1 MRLKK
6 SIKRGIAAVTITG
19 IMASSAMPAFA
30 KDYHIDYGDIK
41 VDRDQVSYTDEDGKK
56 YDNEKN
62 EDGDITITGKSDK
75 NTVSIKDADVTFKDL
90 EIDKSTSSSVE
101 GDAAVSVSGD
111 SSIELDGK
119 NTITSGTKHAG
130 IEKADDNGTLTIKDD
145 NGVSGSLDANGGFGG
160 AGIGGGSNEDG
171 SNITI
176 KGGTMTANGGFG
188 GAGIGG
194 GNGADGSD
202 ITITGGT
209 IIANGGFGGAG
220 IGGGSSS
227 SSGGGNGSD
236 ITISGG
242 NVTAN
247 GGTAGAGIGGGDGD
261 EANGLNKESDSTG
274 GGKGSN
280 ISISGK
286 DTIVNA
292 EGGAEAAG
300 IGGGRSGDADTIEI
314 TDSTVISNGHDSNNG
329 NSGAGIGGGGFGAGG
344 GAGGGISNITIKDA
358 DVTAGADAGGAGIG
372 SGNASGWIS
381 YPSSFP
387 NWKAEHPNEGVAS
400 DITISGGR
408 VKASGGDDS
417 AGIGGGYLGSGSDI
431 TIKDNADVTA
441 NGGKWG
447 AGIGGGRDGDGS
459 DISISDSN
467 VSASG
472 GAAGAGIGGGRGGKG
487 ENVTI
492 SGSSTVSVKHG
503 PGATLTSGTRY
514 GAGAGIGNG
523 GAKDSVNGE
532 ELTPDTSAIDHT
544 AEHGYIDYF
553 DADGSLLKRIPHH
566 IVEDPA
572 VEPTCT
578 SVGYTAGSHCD
589 LCGEVFVA
597 QTELPLKDHTP
608 AEGRVNVRE
617 ATTQEEGYTGDI
629 VCAVCGTVLE
639 YGQPIPKLPAPDE
652 NSPID
657 PVVPAESSGTVQ
669 APPQLEVQNLLRQ
682 DLIHDETV
690 VQQSYDESSQTLT
703 IRAELSIA
711 TLTGTL
717 GSLKAL
723 QAQGVTTIALVTRHR
738 TSTLDLA
745 ALIALGGE
753 DVTFSLVHTVGI
765 PALFVGGFLHN
776 DLLR

>member
-41 VDRDQVSYTDEDGKK
+41 VDQDKVSYTDKDGTK

-62 EDGDITITGKSDK
+62 EDGDITITGKSDE
-75 NTVSIKDADVTFKDL
+75 NTVSVKDADVTFKDL
-90 EIDKSTSSSVE
+90 EIDRSASSTAAD
-101 GDAAVSVSGD
+101 GAAVSVSGN

-119 NTITSGTKHAG
+119 NTISSGMGHAG
-130 IEKADDNGTLTIKDD
+130 IEKADDNGTMTIKDD
-145 NGVSGSLDANGGFGG
+145 NNVSGSL
-160 AGIGGGSNEDG
+160 
-171 SNITI
+171 
-176 KGGTMTANGGFG
+176 TANGGFG

-194 GNGADGSD
+194 GNNADGSD

-227 SSGGGNGSD
+227 ISGGGNGSD

-261 EANGLNKESDSTG
+261 NANGLNKKSDSTG
-274 GGKGSN
+274 GGRGSN
-280 ISISGK
+280 ITISGK
-286 DTIVNA
+286 NTIVNA

-314 TDSTVISNGHDSNNG
+314 TDSTVISNGHDSDNG

-372 SGNASGWIS
+372 SGSASGLTI
-381 YPSSFP
+381 YYP
-387 NWKAEHPNEGVAS
+387 NWKDEHPNEGVAS

-447 AGIGGGRDGDGS
+447 AGIGGGRGGDGS

-503 PGATLTSGTRY
+503 PGATLTSGTCY

-523 GAKDSVNGE
+523 GGKDDVRGE
-532 ELTPDTSAIDHT
+532 EIAPDISGIDST
-544 AEHGYIDYF
+544 GQGYINYYDS
-553 DADGSLLKRIPHH
+553 DNNLL
-566 IVEDPA
+566 
-572 VEPTCT
+572 T
-578 SVGYTAGSHCD
+578 
-589 LCGEVFVA
+589 
-597 QTELPLKDHTP
+597 
-608 AEGRVNVRE
+608 RVPS
-617 ATTQEEGYTGDI
+617 A
-629 VCAVCGTVLE
+629 
-639 YGQPIPKLPAPDE
+639 PAPEE
-652 NSPID
+652 NDSEGD
-657 PVVPAESSGTVQ
+657 DAEPALSASMKQ
-669 APPQLEVQNLLRQ
+669 AVSQLEVRGALRQNLMQ
-682 DLIHDETV
+682 DTSI
-690 VQQSYDESSQTLT
+690 VQQDYDADAHVLT

-723 QAQGVTTIALVTRHR
+723 QAQGVTTIALVTQHC

-745 ALIALGGE
+745 ELTALGGE
-753 DVTFSLVHTVGI
+753 DTVFSLVHTASI
-765 PALFVGGFLHN
+765 PALSVGGALHN
-776 DLLR
+776 ELIH

>member
-41 VDRDQVSYTDEDGKK
+41 VDQDKVSYTDKDGTK

-62 EDGDITITGKSDK
+62 EDGDITITGKSDE
-75 NTVSIKDADVTFKDL
+75 NTVSVKDADVTFKDL
-90 EIDKSTSSSVE
+90 EIDRSASSTAAD
-101 GDAAVSVSGD
+101 GAAVSVSGN

-119 NTITSGTKHAG
+119 NTISSGMGHAG
-130 IEKADDNGTLTIKDD
+130 IEKADDNGTMTIKDD
-145 NGVSGSLDANGGFGG
+145 NNVSGSL
-160 AGIGGGSNEDG
+160 
-171 SNITI
+171 
-176 KGGTMTANGGFG
+176 TANGGFG

-194 GNGADGSD
+194 GNNADGSD

-227 SSGGGNGSD
+227 ISGGGNGSD

-261 EANGLNKESDSTG
+261 NANGLNKKSDSTG
-274 GGKGSN
+274 GGRGSN
-280 ISISGK
+280 ITISGK
-286 DTIVNA
+286 NTIVNA

-314 TDSTVISNGHDSNNG
+314 TDSTVISNGHDSDNG

-372 SGNASGWIS
+372 SGNASGLTI
-381 YPSSFP
+381 YYP
-387 NWKAEHPNEGVAS
+387 NWKDEHPNEGVAS

-408 VKASGGDDS
+408 VEASGGDDS

-447 AGIGGGRDGDGS
+447 AGIGGGRGGDGS

-503 PGATLTSGTRY
+503 PGATLTSGTCY

-523 GAKDSVNGE
+523 GGKDDVRGE
-532 ELTPDTSAIDHT
+532 EIAPDISGIDST
-544 AEHGYIDYF
+544 GQGYINYYDS
-553 DADGSLLKRIPHH
+553 DNNLL
-566 IVEDPA
+566 
-572 VEPTCT
+572 T
-578 SVGYTAGSHCD
+578 
-589 LCGEVFVA
+589 
-597 QTELPLKDHTP
+597 
-608 AEGRVNVRE
+608 RVPS
-617 ATTQEEGYTGDI
+617 A
-629 VCAVCGTVLE
+629 
-639 YGQPIPKLPAPDE
+639 PAPEE
-652 NSPID
+652 NDSEGD
-657 PVVPAESSGTVQ
+657 DAEPALSASMKQ
-669 APPQLEVQNLLRQ
+669 AVSQLEVRGALRQNLMQ
-682 DLIHDETV
+682 DTSI
-690 VQQSYDESSQTLT
+690 VQQDYDADAHVLT

-723 QAQGVTTIALVTRHR
+723 QAQGVTTIALVTQHC

-745 ALIALGGE
+745 ELTALGGE
-753 DVTFSLVHTVGI
+753 DTVFSLVHTAGI
-765 PALFVGGFLHN
+765 PALSVGGALHN
-776 DLLR
+776 ELIH

>member
-41 VDRDQVSYTDEDGKK
+41 VDQDKVSYTDKDGTK

-62 EDGDITITGKSDK
+62 EDGDITITGKSDE
-75 NTVSIKDADVTFKDL
+75 NTVSVKDADVTFKDL
-90 EIDKSTSSSVE
+90 EIDRSASSTAAD
-101 GDAAVSVSGD
+101 GAAVSVSGN

-119 NTITSGTKHAG
+119 NTISSGMGHAG
-130 IEKADDNGTLTIKDD
+130 IEKADDNGTMTIKDD
-145 NGVSGSLDANGGFGG
+145 NNVSGSL
-160 AGIGGGSNEDG
+160 
-171 SNITI
+171 T
-176 KGGTMTANGGFG
+176 
-188 GAGIGG
+188 
-194 GNGADGSD
+194 
-202 ITITGGT
+202 
-209 IIANGGFGGAG
+209 ANGGFGGAG

-227 SSGGGNGSD
+227 ISGGGNGSD

-247 GGTAGAGIGGGDGD
+247 GGAAGAGIGGGDGD
-261 EANGLNKESDSTG
+261 NANGLNKKSDSTG
-274 GGKGSN
+274 GGRGSN
-280 ISISGK
+280 ITISGK
-286 DTIVNA
+286 NTIVNA

-314 TDSTVISNGHDSNNG
+314 ADSTVISNGHDSDNG

-372 SGNASGWIS
+372 SGSASGWINH
-381 YPSSFP
+381 PSIFP

-447 AGIGGGRDGDGS
+447 AGIGGGRGGDGS

-503 PGATLTSGTRY
+503 PGATLTSGTCY

-523 GAKDSVNGE
+523 GGKDDVRGE
-532 ELTPDTSAIDHT
+532 EIAPDISGIDST
-544 AEHGYIDYF
+544 GQGYINYYDS
-553 DADGSLLKRIPHH
+553 DNNLL
-566 IVEDPA
+566 
-572 VEPTCT
+572 T
-578 SVGYTAGSHCD
+578 
-589 LCGEVFVA
+589 
-597 QTELPLKDHTP
+597 
-608 AEGRVNVRE
+608 RVPS
-617 ATTQEEGYTGDI
+617 A
-629 VCAVCGTVLE
+629 
-639 YGQPIPKLPAPDE
+639 PAPEE
-652 NSPID
+652 NDSEGD
-657 PVVPAESSGTVQ
+657 DAEPALSASMKQ
-669 APPQLEVQNLLRQ
+669 AVSQLEVRGALRQNLMQ
-682 DLIHDETV
+682 DTSI
-690 VQQSYDESSQTLT
+690 VQQDYDADAHVLT

-723 QAQGVTTIALVTRHR
+723 QAQGVTTIALVTQHC

-745 ALIALGGE
+745 ELTALGGE
-753 DVTFSLVHTVGI
+753 DTVFSLVHTAGI
-765 PALFVGGFLHN
+765 PALSVGGALHN
-776 DLLR
+776 ELIH

>member
-41 VDRDQVSYTDEDGKK
+41 VDQDKVSYTDKDGTK

-62 EDGDITITGKSDK
+62 EDGDITITGKSDE
-75 NTVSIKDADVTFKDL
+75 NTVSVKDADVTFKDL
-90 EIDKSTSSSVE
+90 EIDRSASSTAAD
-101 GDAAVSVSGD
+101 GAAVFVSGN

-119 NTITSGTKHAG
+119 NTISSGMGHAG
-130 IEKADDNGTLTIKDD
+130 IEKADDNGTMTIKDD
-145 NGVSGSLDANGGFGG
+145 NNVSGSL
-160 AGIGGGSNEDG
+160 
-171 SNITI
+171 
-176 KGGTMTANGGFG
+176 TANGGFG

-194 GNGADGSD
+194 GNNADGSD

-227 SSGGGNGSD
+227 ISGGGNGSD

-261 EANGLNKESDSTG
+261 NANGLNKKSDSTG
-274 GGKGSN
+274 GGRGSN
-280 ISISGK
+280 ITISGK
-286 DTIVNA
+286 NTIVNA

-314 TDSTVISNGHDSNNG
+314 TDSTVISNGHDSDNG

-372 SGNASGWIS
+372 SGSASGWIS
-381 YPSSFP
+381 YPSIFP

-447 AGIGGGRDGDGS
+447 AGIGGGRGGDGS

-503 PGATLTSGTRY
+503 PGATLTSGTCY

-523 GAKDSVNGE
+523 GGKDDVRGE
-532 ELTPDTSAIDHT
+532 EIAPDISGIDST
-544 AEHGYIDYF
+544 GQGYINYYDS
-553 DADGSLLKRIPHH
+553 DNNLL
-566 IVEDPA
+566 
-572 VEPTCT
+572 T
-578 SVGYTAGSHCD
+578 
-589 LCGEVFVA
+589 
-597 QTELPLKDHTP
+597 
-608 AEGRVNVRE
+608 RVPS
-617 ATTQEEGYTGDI
+617 A
-629 VCAVCGTVLE
+629 
-639 YGQPIPKLPAPDE
+639 PAPEE
-652 NSPID
+652 NDSEGD
-657 PVVPAESSGTVQ
+657 DAEPALSASMKQ
-669 APPQLEVQNLLRQ
+669 AVSQLEVRGALRQNLMQ
-682 DLIHDETV
+682 DTSI
-690 VQQSYDESSQTLT
+690 VQQDYDADAHVLT

-723 QAQGVTTIALVTRHR
+723 QAQGVTTIALVTQHC

-745 ALIALGGE
+745 ELTALGGE
-753 DVTFSLVHTVGI
+753 DTVFSLVHTAGI
-765 PALFVGGFLHN
+765 PALSVGGALHN
-776 DLLR
+776 ELIH

>member
-41 VDRDQVSYTDEDGKK
+41 VDQDKVSYTDKDGTK

-62 EDGDITITGKSDK
+62 EDGDITITGKSDE
-75 NTVSIKDADVTFKDL
+75 NTVSVKDADVTFKDL
-90 EIDKSTSSSVE
+90 EIDRSASSTAAD
-101 GDAAVSVSGD
+101 GAAVSVSGN

-119 NTITSGTKHAG
+119 NTISSGMGHAG
-130 IEKADDNGTLTIKDD
+130 IEKADDNGTMTIKDD
-145 NGVSGSLDANGGFGG
+145 NNISGSL
-160 AGIGGGSNEDG
+160 
-171 SNITI
+171 
-176 KGGTMTANGGFG
+176 TANGGFG

-202 ITITGGT
+202 ITISGGNVT
-209 IIANGGFGGAG
+209 ANGGGHAAG

-261 EANGLNKESDSTG
+261 NANGLNKESDSTG
-274 GGKGSN
+274 GGRGSN
-280 ISISGK
+280 ITISGK
-286 DTIVNA
+286 NTIVKA

-314 TDSTVISNGHDSNNG
+314 TDSTVISNGHGSDTG

-372 SGNASGWIS
+372 SGNASGLTIF
-381 YPSSFP
+381 YP
-387 NWKAEHPNEGVAS
+387 NWKDEHPNEGVAS

-503 PGATLTSGTRY
+503 PGATLTSGTCY

-523 GAKDSVNGE
+523 GGKDDVRGE
-532 ELTPDTSAIDHT
+532 EIAPDISGIDST
-544 AEHGYIDYF
+544 GQGYINYYDS
-553 DADGSLLKRIPHH
+553 DNNLL
-566 IVEDPA
+566 
-572 VEPTCT
+572 T
-578 SVGYTAGSHCD
+578 
-589 LCGEVFVA
+589 
-597 QTELPLKDHTP
+597 
-608 AEGRVNVRE
+608 RVPS
-617 ATTQEEGYTGDI
+617 A
-629 VCAVCGTVLE
+629 
-639 YGQPIPKLPAPDE
+639 PAPEE
-652 NSPID
+652 NDSEGD
-657 PVVPAESSGTVQ
+657 DAEPALSASMKQ
-669 APPQLEVQNLLRQ
+669 AVSQLEVRGALRQNLMQ
-682 DLIHDETV
+682 DTSI
-690 VQQSYDESSQTLT
+690 VQQDYDADAHVLT

-723 QAQGVTTIALVTRHR
+723 QAQGVTTIAFVTQHC

-745 ALIALGGE
+745 ELTALGGE
-753 DVTFSLVHTVGI
+753 DTVFSLVHTAGI
-765 PALFVGGFLHN
+765 PALSVGGALHN
-776 DLLR
+776 ELIH

>member
-30 KDYHIDYGDIK
+30 KDYHIEYGDIK
-41 VDRDQVSYTDEDGKK
+41 VDQDKVSYTDKDGTK

-62 EDGDITITGKSDK
+62 EDGDITITGKSDE
-75 NTVSIKDADVTFKDL
+75 NTVSVKDADVTFKDL
-90 EIDKSTSSSVE
+90 EIDRSASSTAAD
-101 GDAAVSVSGD
+101 GAAVSVSGN

-119 NTITSGTKHAG
+119 NTISSGMGHAG
-130 IEKADDNGTLTIKDD
+130 IEKADDNGTMTIKDD
-145 NGVSGSLDANGGFGG
+145 NNVSGSL
-160 AGIGGGSNEDG
+160 
-171 SNITI
+171 
-176 KGGTMTANGGFG
+176 TANGGFG

-194 GNGADGSD
+194 GNNADGSD
-202 ITITGGT
+202 ITITGGNVT
-209 IIANGGFGGAG
+209 ANGGGHAAG

-261 EANGLNKESDSTG
+261 NANGLNKESDSTG
-274 GGKGSN
+274 GGRGSN
-280 ISISGK
+280 ITISGK
-286 DTIVNA
+286 NTIVKA

-314 TDSTVISNGHDSNNG
+314 TDSTVISNGHDSDNG
-329 NSGAGIGGGGFGAGG
+329 NSGAGIGGGGVGAGG
-344 GAGGGISNITIKDA
+344 GAGGGASNITITDA
-358 DVTAGADAGGAGIG
+358 NVTAGADAGGAGIG

-381 YPSSFP
+381 YPNIFP

-447 AGIGGGRDGDGS
+447 AGIGGGRGGDGS

-503 PGATLTSGTRY
+503 PGATLTSGTCY

-523 GAKDSVNGE
+523 GGKDDVRGE
-532 ELTPDTSAIDHT
+532 EIAPDISGIDST
-544 AEHGYIDYF
+544 GQGYINYYDS
-553 DADGSLLKRIPHH
+553 DNNLL
-566 IVEDPA
+566 
-572 VEPTCT
+572 T
-578 SVGYTAGSHCD
+578 
-589 LCGEVFVA
+589 
-597 QTELPLKDHTP
+597 
-608 AEGRVNVRE
+608 RVPS
-617 ATTQEEGYTGDI
+617 A
-629 VCAVCGTVLE
+629 
-639 YGQPIPKLPAPDE
+639 PAPEE
-652 NSPID
+652 NDSEGD
-657 PVVPAESSGTVQ
+657 DAEPALSASMKQ
-669 APPQLEVQNLLRQ
+669 AVSQLEVRGALRQNLMQ
-682 DLIHDETV
+682 DTSI
-690 VQQSYDESSQTLT
+690 VQQDYDADAHVLT

-723 QAQGVTTIALVTRHR
+723 QAQGVTTIALVTQHC

-745 ALIALGGE
+745 ELTALGGE
-753 DVTFSLVHTVGI
+753 DTVFSLVHTAGI
-765 PALFVGGFLHN
+765 PALSVGGALHN
-776 DLLR
+776 ELIH

>member
-41 VDRDQVSYTDEDGKK
+41 VDQDKVSYTDKDGTK

-62 EDGDITITGKSDK
+62 EDGDITITGKSDE
-75 NTVSIKDADVTFKDL
+75 NTVSVKDADVTFKDL
-90 EIDKSTSSSVE
+90 EIDRSASSTAAD
-101 GDAAVSVSGD
+101 GAAVSVSGN

-119 NTITSGTKHAG
+119 NTISSGMGHAG
-130 IEKADDNGTLTIKDD
+130 IEKADDNGTMTIKDD
-145 NGVSGSLDANGGFGG
+145 NNVSGSL
-160 AGIGGGSNEDG
+160 
-171 SNITI
+171 
-176 KGGTMTANGGFG
+176 TANGGFG

-194 GNGADGSD
+194 GNNADGSD
-202 ITITGGT
+202 ITITGGNVT
-209 IIANGGFGGAG
+209 ANGGGHAAG

-261 EANGLNKESDSTG
+261 NANGLNKESDSTG
-274 GGKGSN
+274 GGRGSN
-280 ISISGK
+280 ITISGK
-286 DTIVNA
+286 NTIVKA

-314 TDSTVISNGHDSNNG
+314 TDSTVISNGHDSDNG
-329 NSGAGIGGGGFGAGG
+329 NSGAGIGGGGVGAGG
-344 GAGGGISNITIKDA
+344 GAGGGASNITITDA
-358 DVTAGADAGGAGIG
+358 NVTAGADAGGAGIG

-381 YPSSFP
+381 YPNIFP

-447 AGIGGGRDGDGS
+447 AGIGGGRGGDGS

-503 PGATLTSGTRY
+503 PGATLTSGTCY

-523 GAKDSVNGE
+523 GGKDDVRGE
-532 ELTPDTSAIDHT
+532 EIAPDISGIDST
-544 AEHGYIDYF
+544 GQGYINYYDS
-553 DADGSLLKRIPHH
+553 DNNLL
-566 IVEDPA
+566 
-572 VEPTCT
+572 T
-578 SVGYTAGSHCD
+578 
-589 LCGEVFVA
+589 
-597 QTELPLKDHTP
+597 
-608 AEGRVNVRE
+608 RVPS
-617 ATTQEEGYTGDI
+617 A
-629 VCAVCGTVLE
+629 
-639 YGQPIPKLPAPDE
+639 PAPEE
-652 NSPID
+652 NDSEGD
-657 PVVPAESSGTVQ
+657 DAEPALSASMKQ
-669 APPQLEVQNLLRQ
+669 AVSQLEVRGALRQNLMQ
-682 DLIHDETV
+682 DTSI
-690 VQQSYDESSQTLT
+690 VQQDYDADAHVLT

-723 QAQGVTTIALVTRHR
+723 QAQGVTTIALVTQHC

-745 ALIALGGE
+745 ELTALGGE
-753 DVTFSLVHTVGI
+753 DTVFSLVHTAGI
-765 PALFVGGFLHN
+765 PALSVGGALHN
-776 DLLR
+776 ELIH

>member
-41 VDRDQVSYTDEDGKK
+41 VDQDKVSYTDKDGTK

-62 EDGDITITGKSDK
+62 EDGDITITGKSDE
-75 NTVSIKDADVTFKDL
+75 NTVSVKDADVTFKDL
-90 EIDKSTSSSVE
+90 EIDRSASSTAAD
-101 GDAAVSVSGD
+101 GAAVSVSGN

-119 NTITSGTKHAG
+119 NTISSGMGHAG
-130 IEKADDNGTLTIKDD
+130 IEKADDNGTMTIKDD
-145 NGVSGSLDANGGFGG
+145 NNVSGSL
-160 AGIGGGSNEDG
+160 
-171 SNITI
+171 
-176 KGGTMTANGGFG
+176 TANGGFG

-194 GNGADGSD
+194 GNNADGSD

-227 SSGGGNGSD
+227 ISGGGNGSD

-261 EANGLNKESDSTG
+261 NANGLNKKSDSTG

-280 ISISGK
+280 ITISGK
-286 DTIVNA
+286 NTIVNA

-314 TDSTVISNGHDSNNG
+314 TDSTVISNGHDSDNG

-372 SGNASGWIS
+372 SGSASGWINH
-381 YPSSFP
+381 PSIFP

-408 VKASGGDDS
+408 VEASGGDDS

-447 AGIGGGRDGDGS
+447 AGIGGGRGGDGS

-503 PGATLTSGTRY
+503 PGATLTSGTCY

-523 GAKDSVNGE
+523 GGKDDVRGE
-532 ELTPDTSAIDHT
+532 EIAPDISGIDST
-544 AEHGYIDYF
+544 GQGYINYYDS
-553 DADGSLLKRIPHH
+553 DNNLLTRIPS
-566 IVEDPA
+566 A
-572 VEPTCT
+572 
-578 SVGYTAGSHCD
+578 
-589 LCGEVFVA
+589 
-597 QTELPLKDHTP
+597 
-608 AEGRVNVRE
+608 
-617 ATTQEEGYTGDI
+617 
-629 VCAVCGTVLE
+629 
-639 YGQPIPKLPAPDE
+639 PAPEE
-652 NSPID
+652 NDSEGD
-657 PVVPAESSGTVQ
+657 DAEPALSASMKQ
-669 APPQLEVQNLLRQ
+669 AVSQLEVRGALRQNLMQ
-682 DLIHDETV
+682 DTSI
-690 VQQSYDESSQTLT
+690 VQQDYDADAHVLT

-723 QAQGVTTIALVTRHR
+723 QAQGVTTIALVTQHC

-745 ALIALGGE
+745 ELTALGGE
-753 DVTFSLVHTVGI
+753 DTVFSLVHTAGI
-765 PALFVGGFLHN
+765 PALSVGGALHN
-776 DLLR
+776 ELIH

>member
-41 VDRDQVSYTDEDGKK
+41 VDQDKVSYTDKDGTK

-62 EDGDITITGKSDK
+62 EDGDITITGKSDE
-75 NTVSIKDADVTFKDL
+75 NTVSVKDADVTFKDL
-90 EIDKSTSSSVE
+90 EIDRSASSTAAD
-101 GDAAVSVSGD
+101 GAAVSVSGN

-119 NTITSGTKHAG
+119 NTISSGMGHAG
-130 IEKADDNGTLTIKDD
+130 IEKADDNGTMTIKDD
-145 NGVSGSLDANGGFGG
+145 NNVSGSL
-160 AGIGGGSNEDG
+160 
-171 SNITI
+171 
-176 KGGTMTANGGFG
+176 TANGGFG

-194 GNGADGSD
+194 GNNADGSD
-202 ITITGGT
+202 ITITGGNVT
-209 IIANGGFGGAG
+209 ANGGGHAAG

-227 SSGGGNGSD
+227 YSGGGNGSD

-261 EANGLNKESDSTG
+261 AANGLNKESDSTG
-274 GGKGSN
+274 GGRGSN
-280 ISISGK
+280 ITISGK
-286 DTIVNA
+286 NTIVKA

-314 TDSTVISNGHDSNNG
+314 TDSTVISNGHGSDTG

-372 SGNASGWIS
+372 SGSASGWIN
-381 YPSSFP
+381 YPSIFP

-447 AGIGGGRDGDGS
+447 AGIGGGRGGDGS

-503 PGATLTSGTRY
+503 PGATLTSGTCY

-523 GAKDSVNGE
+523 GGKDDVRGE
-532 ELTPDTSAIDHT
+532 EIAPDISGIDST
-544 AEHGYIDYF
+544 GQGYINYYDS
-553 DADGSLLKRIPHH
+553 DNNLL
-566 IVEDPA
+566 
-572 VEPTCT
+572 T
-578 SVGYTAGSHCD
+578 
-589 LCGEVFVA
+589 
-597 QTELPLKDHTP
+597 
-608 AEGRVNVRE
+608 RVPS
-617 ATTQEEGYTGDI
+617 A
-629 VCAVCGTVLE
+629 
-639 YGQPIPKLPAPDE
+639 PAPEE
-652 NSPID
+652 NDSEGD
-657 PVVPAESSGTVQ
+657 DAEPALSASMKQ
-669 APPQLEVQNLLRQ
+669 AVSQLEVRGALRQNLMQ
-682 DLIHDETV
+682 DTSI
-690 VQQSYDESSQTLT
+690 VQQDYDADAHVLT

-723 QAQGVTTIALVTRHR
+723 QAQGVTTIALVTQHC

-745 ALIALGGE
+745 ELTALGGE
-753 DVTFSLVHTVGI
+753 DTVFSLVHTAGI
-765 PALFVGGFLHN
+765 PALSVGGALHN
-776 DLLR
+776 ELIH

>member
-41 VDRDQVSYTDEDGKK
+41 VDQDKVSYTDKDGTK

-62 EDGDITITGKSDK
+62 EDGDITITGKSDE
-75 NTVSIKDADVTFKDL
+75 NTISVKDADVTFKDL
-90 EIDKSTSSSVE
+90 EIDRSASSTAAD
-101 GDAAVSVSGD
+101 GAAVSVSGN

-119 NTITSGTKHAG
+119 NTISSGMGHAG
-130 IEKADDNGTLTIKDD
+130 IEKADDNGTMTIKDD
-145 NGVSGSLDANGGFGG
+145 NNVSGSL
-160 AGIGGGSNEDG
+160 
-171 SNITI
+171 
-176 KGGTMTANGGFG
+176 TANGGFG

-194 GNGADGSD
+194 GNNADGSD

-227 SSGGGNGSD
+227 ISGGGNGSD

-261 EANGLNKESDSTG
+261 NANGWNKKSDSTG
-274 GGKGSN
+274 GGRGSN
-280 ISISGK
+280 ITISGK
-286 DTIVNA
+286 NTIVNA

-314 TDSTVISNGHDSNNG
+314 TDSTVISNGHDSDNG

-372 SGNASGWIS
+372 SGRASGWIS
-381 YPSSFP
+381 YPSIFP

-447 AGIGGGRDGDGS
+447 AGIGGGRGGDGS

-503 PGATLTSGTRY
+503 PGATLTSGTCY

-523 GAKDSVNGE
+523 GGKDDVRGE
-532 ELTPDTSAIDHT
+532 EIAPDISGIDST
-544 AEHGYIDYF
+544 GQGYINYYDS
-553 DADGSLLKRIPHH
+553 DNNLL
-566 IVEDPA
+566 
-572 VEPTCT
+572 T
-578 SVGYTAGSHCD
+578 
-589 LCGEVFVA
+589 
-597 QTELPLKDHTP
+597 
-608 AEGRVNVRE
+608 RVPS
-617 ATTQEEGYTGDI
+617 A
-629 VCAVCGTVLE
+629 
-639 YGQPIPKLPAPDE
+639 PAPEE
-652 NSPID
+652 NDSEGD
-657 PVVPAESSGTVQ
+657 DAEPALSASMKQ
-669 APPQLEVQNLLRQ
+669 AVSQLEVRGALRQNLMQ
-682 DLIHDETV
+682 DTSI
-690 VQQSYDESSQTLT
+690 VQQDYDADAHVLT

-723 QAQGVTTIALVTRHR
+723 QAQGVTTIALVTQHC

-745 ALIALGGE
+745 ELTALGGE
-753 DVTFSLVHTVGI
+753 DTVFSLVHTAGI
-765 PALFVGGFLHN
+765 PALSVGGALHN
-776 DLLR
+776 ELIH

>member
-41 VDRDQVSYTDEDGKK
+41 VDQDKVSYTDKDGTK

-62 EDGDITITGKSDK
+62 EDGDITITGKSDE
-75 NTVSIKDADVTFKDL
+75 NTISVKDADVTFKDL
-90 EIDKSTSSSVE
+90 EIDRSASSTAAD
-101 GDAAVSVSGD
+101 GAAVSVSGN

-119 NTITSGTKHAG
+119 NTISSGMGHAG
-130 IEKADDNGTLTIKDD
+130 IEKADDNGTMTIKDD
-145 NGVSGSLDANGGFGG
+145 NNVSGSL
-160 AGIGGGSNEDG
+160 
-171 SNITI
+171 
-176 KGGTMTANGGFG
+176 TANGGFG

-194 GNGADGSD
+194 GNNADGSD

-227 SSGGGNGSD
+227 ISGGGNGSD

-261 EANGLNKESDSTG
+261 NANGLNKKSDSTG
-274 GGKGSN
+274 GGRGSN
-280 ISISGK
+280 ITISGK
-286 DTIVNA
+286 NTIVNA

-314 TDSTVISNGHDSNNG
+314 TDSTVISNGHDSDNG

-372 SGNASGWIS
+372 SGSASGWIS
-381 YPSSFP
+381 YPSIFP

-447 AGIGGGRDGDGS
+447 AGIGGGRGGDGS

-503 PGATLTSGTRY
+503 PGATLTSGTCY

-523 GAKDSVNGE
+523 GGKDDVRGE
-532 ELTPDTSAIDHT
+532 EIAPDISGIDST
-544 AEHGYIDYF
+544 GQGYINYYDS
-553 DADGSLLKRIPHH
+553 DNNLL
-566 IVEDPA
+566 
-572 VEPTCT
+572 T
-578 SVGYTAGSHCD
+578 
-589 LCGEVFVA
+589 
-597 QTELPLKDHTP
+597 
-608 AEGRVNVRE
+608 RVPS
-617 ATTQEEGYTGDI
+617 A
-629 VCAVCGTVLE
+629 
-639 YGQPIPKLPAPDE
+639 PAPEE
-652 NSPID
+652 NDSEGD
-657 PVVPAESSGTVQ
+657 DAEPALSASMKQ
-669 APPQLEVQNLLRQ
+669 AVSQLEVRGALRQNLMQ
-682 DLIHDETV
+682 DTSI
-690 VQQSYDESSQTLT
+690 VQQDYDADAHVLT

-723 QAQGVTTIALVTRHR
+723 QAQGVTTIALVTQHC

-745 ALIALGGE
+745 ELTALGGE
-753 DVTFSLVHTVGI
+753 DTVFSLVHTAGI
-765 PALFVGGFLHN
+765 PALSVGGALHN
-776 DLLR
+776 ELIH

>member
-41 VDRDQVSYTDEDGKK
+41 VDQDKVSYTDKDGTK

-62 EDGDITITGKSDK
+62 EDGDITITGKSDE
-75 NTVSIKDADVTFKDL
+75 NTVSVKDADVTFKDL
-90 EIDKSTSSSVE
+90 EIDRSASSTAAD
-101 GDAAVSVSGD
+101 GAAVSVSGN
-111 SSIELDGK
+111 SNIELDGK
-119 NTITSGTKHAG
+119 NTISSGMGHAG
-130 IEKADDNGTLTIKDD
+130 IEKADDNGTMTIKDD
-145 NGVSGSLDANGGFGG
+145 NNVSGSL
-160 AGIGGGSNEDG
+160 
-171 SNITI
+171 
-176 KGGTMTANGGFG
+176 TANGGFG

-194 GNGADGSD
+194 GNNADGSD

-227 SSGGGNGSD
+227 ISGGGNGSD

-261 EANGLNKESDSTG
+261 NANGLNKKSDSTG
-274 GGKGSN
+274 GGRGSN
-280 ISISGK
+280 ITISGK
-286 DTIVNA
+286 NTIVNA

-314 TDSTVISNGHDSNNG
+314 TDSTVISNGHDSDNG

-372 SGNASGWIS
+372 SGSASGWIS
-381 YPSSFP
+381 YPSIFP

-447 AGIGGGRDGDGS
+447 AGIGGGRGGDGS

-503 PGATLTSGTRY
+503 PGATLTSGTCY

-523 GAKDSVNGE
+523 GGKDDVRGE
-532 ELTPDTSAIDHT
+532 EIAPDISGIDST
-544 AEHGYIDYF
+544 GQGYINYYDS
-553 DADGSLLKRIPHH
+553 DNNLL
-566 IVEDPA
+566 
-572 VEPTCT
+572 T
-578 SVGYTAGSHCD
+578 
-589 LCGEVFVA
+589 
-597 QTELPLKDHTP
+597 
-608 AEGRVNVRE
+608 RVPS
-617 ATTQEEGYTGDI
+617 A
-629 VCAVCGTVLE
+629 
-639 YGQPIPKLPAPDE
+639 PAPEE
-652 NSPID
+652 NDSEGD
-657 PVVPAESSGTVQ
+657 DAEPALSASMKQ
-669 APPQLEVQNLLRQ
+669 AVSQLEVRGALRQNLMQ
-682 DLIHDETV
+682 DTSI
-690 VQQSYDESSQTLT
+690 VQQDYDADAHVLT
-703 IRAELSIA
+703 IRAEQIGRA
-711 TLTGTL
+711 H
-717 GSLKAL
+717 
-723 QAQGVTTIALVTRHR
+723 V
-738 TSTLDLA
+738 
-745 ALIALGGE
+745 
-753 DVTFSLVHTVGI
+753 
-765 PALFVGGFLHN
+765 
-776 DLLR
+776 

>member
-41 VDRDQVSYTDEDGKK
+41 VDQDKVSYTDKDGTK

-62 EDGDITITGKSDK
+62 EDGDITITGKSDE
-75 NTVSIKDADVTFKDL
+75 NTISVKDADVTFKDL
-90 EIDKSTSSSVE
+90 EIDRSASSTAAD
-101 GDAAVSVSGD
+101 GAAVSVSGN

-119 NTITSGTKHAG
+119 NTISSGMGHAG
-130 IEKADDNGTLTIKDD
+130 IEKADDNGTMTIKDD
-145 NGVSGSLDANGGFGG
+145 NNVSGSL
-160 AGIGGGSNEDG
+160 
-171 SNITI
+171 
-176 KGGTMTANGGFG
+176 TANGGFG

-194 GNGADGSD
+194 GNNADGSD

-227 SSGGGNGSD
+227 ISGGGNGSD

-261 EANGLNKESDSTG
+261 QGNGYRKGWSETG
-274 GGKGSN
+274 GGRGSDKR
-280 ISISGK
+280 ISEKKSSVSG
-286 DTIVNA
+286 

-314 TDSTVISNGHDSNNG
+314 TDSTVISNGHDSDNG

-372 SGNASGWIS
+372 SGNASGLTI
-381 YPSSFP
+381 YYP
-387 NWKAEHPNEGVAS
+387 NWKDEHPNEGVAS

-447 AGIGGGRDGDGS
+447 AGIGGGRGGDGS

-503 PGATLTSGTRY
+503 PGATLTSGTCY

-523 GAKDSVNGE
+523 GGKDDVRGE
-532 ELTPDTSAIDHT
+532 EIAPDISGIDST
-544 AEHGYIDYF
+544 GQGYINYYDS
-553 DADGSLLKRIPHH
+553 DNNLL
-566 IVEDPA
+566 
-572 VEPTCT
+572 T
-578 SVGYTAGSHCD
+578 
-589 LCGEVFVA
+589 
-597 QTELPLKDHTP
+597 
-608 AEGRVNVRE
+608 RVPS
-617 ATTQEEGYTGDI
+617 A
-629 VCAVCGTVLE
+629 
-639 YGQPIPKLPAPDE
+639 PAPEE
-652 NSPID
+652 NDSEGD
-657 PVVPAESSGTVQ
+657 DAEPALSASMKQ
-669 APPQLEVQNLLRQ
+669 AVSQLEVRGALRQNLMQ
-682 DLIHDETV
+682 DTSI
-690 VQQSYDESSQTLT
+690 VQQDYDADAHVLT

-723 QAQGVTTIALVTRHR
+723 QAQGVTTIALVTQHC

-745 ALIALGGE
+745 ELTALGGE
-753 DVTFSLVHTVGI
+753 DTVFSLVHTAGI
-765 PALFVGGFLHN
+765 PALSVGGALHN
-776 DLLR
+776 ELIH

>member
-41 VDRDQVSYTDEDGKK
+41 VDQDKVSYTDKDGTK

-62 EDGDITITGKSDK
+62 EDGDITITGKSDE
-75 NTVSIKDADVTFKDL
+75 NTISVKDADVTFKDL
-90 EIDKSTSSSVE
+90 EIDRSASSTAAD
-101 GDAAVSVSGD
+101 GAAVSVSGN

-119 NTITSGTKHAG
+119 NTISSGMGHAG
-130 IEKADDNGTLTIKDD
+130 IEKADDNGTMTIKDD
-145 NGVSGSLDANGGFGG
+145 NNVSGSL
-160 AGIGGGSNEDG
+160 
-171 SNITI
+171 
-176 KGGTMTANGGFG
+176 TANGGFG

-194 GNGADGSD
+194 GNNADGSD

-227 SSGGGNGSD
+227 ISGGGNGSD

-261 EANGLNKESDSTG
+261 NANGLNKKSDSTG
-274 GGKGSN
+274 GGRGSN
-280 ISISGK
+280 ITISGK
-286 DTIVNA
+286 NTIVNA

-314 TDSTVISNGHDSNNG
+314 TDSTVISNGHDSDNG

-372 SGNASGWIS
+372 SGNASGLTI
-381 YPSSFP
+381 YYP
-387 NWKAEHPNEGVAS
+387 NWKDEHPNEGVAS

-408 VKASGGDDS
+408 VEASGGDDS

-447 AGIGGGRDGDGS
+447 AGIGGGRGGDGS

-492 SGSSTVSVKHG
+492 SGNSTVSVKYG
-503 PGATLTSGTRY
+503 PGATLTSGTCY

-523 GAKDSVNGE
+523 GGKDDVRGE
-532 ELTPDTSAIDHT
+532 EIAPDISGIDST
-544 AEHGYIDYF
+544 GQGYINYYDS
-553 DADGSLLKRIPHH
+553 DNNLL
-566 IVEDPA
+566 
-572 VEPTCT
+572 T
-578 SVGYTAGSHCD
+578 
-589 LCGEVFVA
+589 
-597 QTELPLKDHTP
+597 
-608 AEGRVNVRE
+608 RVPS
-617 ATTQEEGYTGDI
+617 A
-629 VCAVCGTVLE
+629 
-639 YGQPIPKLPAPDE
+639 PAPEE
-652 NSPID
+652 NDSEGD
-657 PVVPAESSGTVQ
+657 DAEPALSASMKQ
-669 APPQLEVQNLLRQ
+669 AVSQLEVRGALRQNLMQ
-682 DLIHDETV
+682 DTSI
-690 VQQSYDESSQTLT
+690 VQQDYDADAHVLT
-703 IRAELSIA
+703 IRAKLSIA

-723 QAQGVTTIALVTRHR
+723 QAQGVTTIALVTQHC

-745 ALIALGGE
+745 ELTALGGE
-753 DVTFSLVHTVGI
+753 DTVFSLVHTAGI
-765 PALFVGGFLHN
+765 PALSVGGALHN
-776 DLLR
+776 ELIH

>member
-41 VDRDQVSYTDEDGKK
+41 VDQDKVSYTDKDGTK

-62 EDGDITITGKSDK
+62 EDGDITITGKSDE
-75 NTVSIKDADVTFKDL
+75 NTVSVKDADVTFKDL
-90 EIDKSTSSSVE
+90 EIDRSASSTAAD
-101 GDAAVSVSGD
+101 GAAVSVSGN

-119 NTITSGTKHAG
+119 NTISSGMGHAG
-130 IEKADDNGTLTIKDD
+130 IEKADDNGTMTIKDD
-145 NGVSGSLDANGGFGG
+145 NNVSGSL
-160 AGIGGGSNEDG
+160 
-171 SNITI
+171 
-176 KGGTMTANGGFG
+176 TANGGFG

-194 GNGADGSD
+194 GNNADGSD

-227 SSGGGNGSD
+227 ISGGGNGSD

-247 GGTAGAGIGGGDGD
+247 GGTA
-261 EANGLNKESDSTG
+261 
-274 GGKGSN
+274 
-280 ISISGK
+280 
-286 DTIVNA
+286 
-292 EGGAEAAG
+292 
-300 IGGGRSGDADTIEI
+300 
-314 TDSTVISNGHDSNNG
+314 
-329 NSGAGIGGGGFGAGG
+329 GAGIGGGGFGAGG

-372 SGNASGWIS
+372 SGRASGWIS
-381 YPSSFP
+381 YPSIFP

-408 VKASGGDDS
+408 VEASGGDDS

-447 AGIGGGRDGDGS
+447 AGIGGGRGGDGS

-503 PGATLTSGTRY
+503 PGATLTSGTCY

-523 GAKDSVNGE
+523 GGKDDVRGE
-532 ELTPDTSAIDHT
+532 EIAPDISGIDST
-544 AEHGYIDYF
+544 GQGYINYYDS
-553 DADGSLLKRIPHH
+553 DNNLL
-566 IVEDPA
+566 
-572 VEPTCT
+572 T
-578 SVGYTAGSHCD
+578 
-589 LCGEVFVA
+589 
-597 QTELPLKDHTP
+597 
-608 AEGRVNVRE
+608 RVPS
-617 ATTQEEGYTGDI
+617 A
-629 VCAVCGTVLE
+629 
-639 YGQPIPKLPAPDE
+639 PAPEE
-652 NSPID
+652 NDSEGD
-657 PVVPAESSGTVQ
+657 DAEPALSASMKQ
-669 APPQLEVQNLLRQ
+669 AVSQLEVRGALRQNLMQ
-682 DLIHDETV
+682 DTSI
-690 VQQSYDESSQTLT
+690 VQQDYDADAHVLT

-723 QAQGVTTIALVTRHR
+723 QAQGVTTIALVTQHC

-745 ALIALGGE
+745 ELTALGGE
-753 DVTFSLVHTVGI
+753 DTVFSLVHTASI
-765 PALFVGGFLHN
+765 PALSVGGALHN
-776 DLLR
+776 ELIH

>member
-41 VDRDQVSYTDEDGKK
+41 VDQDKVSYTDKDGTK

-62 EDGDITITGKSDK
+62 EDGDITITGKSDE
-75 NTVSIKDADVTFKDL
+75 NTVSVKDADVTFKDL
-90 EIDKSTSSSVE
+90 EIDRSSSSTAAD
-101 GDAAVSVSGD
+101 GAAVSVSGN

-119 NTITSGTKHAG
+119 NTISSGMGHAG
-130 IEKADDNGTLTIKDD
+130 IEKADDNGTMTIKDD
-145 NGVSGSLDANGGFGG
+145 NNVSGSL
-160 AGIGGGSNEDG
+160 
-171 SNITI
+171 
-176 KGGTMTANGGFG
+176 TANGGFG

-194 GNGADGSD
+194 GNNADGSD

-227 SSGGGNGSD
+227 ISGGGNGSD

-261 EANGLNKESDSTG
+261 NANGLNKKSDSTG
-274 GGKGSN
+274 GGRGSN
-280 ISISGK
+280 ITISGK
-286 DTIVNA
+286 NTIVNA

-314 TDSTVISNGHDSNNG
+314 TDSTVISNGHDSDNG

-372 SGNASGWIS
+372 SGSASGWIS
-381 YPSSFP
+381 YPSIFP

-447 AGIGGGRDGDGS
+447 AGIGGGRGGDGS

-503 PGATLTSGTRY
+503 PGATLTSGTCY

-523 GAKDSVNGE
+523 GGKDDVRGE
-532 ELTPDTSAIDHT
+532 EIAPDISGIDST
-544 AEHGYIDYF
+544 GQGYINYYDS
-553 DADGSLLKRIPHH
+553 DNNLL
-566 IVEDPA
+566 
-572 VEPTCT
+572 T
-578 SVGYTAGSHCD
+578 
-589 LCGEVFVA
+589 
-597 QTELPLKDHTP
+597 
-608 AEGRVNVRE
+608 RVPS
-617 ATTQEEGYTGDI
+617 A
-629 VCAVCGTVLE
+629 
-639 YGQPIPKLPAPDE
+639 PAPEE
-652 NSPID
+652 NDSEGD
-657 PVVPAESSGTVQ
+657 DAEPALSASMKQ
-669 APPQLEVQNLLRQ
+669 AVSQLEVRGALRQNLMQ
-682 DLIHDETV
+682 DTSI
-690 VQQSYDESSQTLT
+690 VQQDYDADAHVLT

-723 QAQGVTTIALVTRHR
+723 QAQGVTTIALVTQHC

-745 ALIALGGE
+745 ELTALGGE
-753 DVTFSLVHTVGI
+753 DTVFSLVHTAGI
-765 PALFVGGFLHN
+765 PALSVGGALHN
-776 DLLR
+776 ELIH

>member
-41 VDRDQVSYTDEDGKK
+41 VDQDKDGTK

-62 EDGDITITGKSDK
+62 EDGDITITGKSDE
-75 NTVSIKDADVTFKDL
+75 NTVSVKDADVTFKDL
-90 EIDKSTSSSVE
+90 EIDRSASSTAAD
-101 GDAAVSVSGD
+101 GAAVSVSGN

-119 NTITSGTKHAG
+119 NTISSGMGHAG
-130 IEKADDNGTLTIKDD
+130 IEKADDNGTMTIKDD
-145 NGVSGSLDANGGFGG
+145 NNVSGSL
-160 AGIGGGSNEDG
+160 
-171 SNITI
+171 
-176 KGGTMTANGGFG
+176 TANGGFG

-194 GNGADGSD
+194 GNNADGSD
-202 ITITGGT
+202 ITITGGNVT
-209 IIANGGFGGAG
+209 ANGGGHAAG

-261 EANGLNKESDSTG
+261 NANGLNKESDSTG
-274 GGKGSN
+274 GGRGSN
-280 ISISGK
+280 ITISGK
-286 DTIVNA
+286 NTIVKA

-314 TDSTVISNGHDSNNG
+314 TDSTVISNGHGSDTG

-372 SGNASGWIS
+372 SGSASGWIS
-381 YPSSFP
+381 YPSIFP

-447 AGIGGGRDGDGS
+447 AGIGGGRGGDGS

-503 PGATLTSGTRY
+503 PGATLTSGTCY

-523 GAKDSVNGE
+523 GGKDDVRGE
-532 ELTPDTSAIDHT
+532 EIAPDISGIDST
-544 AEHGYIDYF
+544 GQGYINYYDS
-553 DADGSLLKRIPHH
+553 DNNLL
-566 IVEDPA
+566 
-572 VEPTCT
+572 T
-578 SVGYTAGSHCD
+578 
-589 LCGEVFVA
+589 
-597 QTELPLKDHTP
+597 
-608 AEGRVNVRE
+608 RVPS
-617 ATTQEEGYTGDI
+617 A
-629 VCAVCGTVLE
+629 
-639 YGQPIPKLPAPDE
+639 PAPEE
-652 NSPID
+652 NDSEGD
-657 PVVPAESSGTVQ
+657 DAEPALSASMKQ
-669 APPQLEVQNLLRQ
+669 AVSQLEVRGALRQNLMQ
-682 DLIHDETV
+682 DTSI
-690 VQQSYDESSQTLT
+690 VQQDYDADAHVLT

-723 QAQGVTTIALVTRHR
+723 QAQGVTTIALVTQHC

-745 ALIALGGE
+745 ELTALGGE
-753 DVTFSLVHTVGI
+753 DTVFSLVHTAGI
-765 PALFVGGFLHN
+765 PALSVGGALHN
-776 DLLR
+776 ELIH

>member
-41 VDRDQVSYTDEDGKK
+41 VDQDKVSYTDKDGTK

-62 EDGDITITGKSDK
+62 EDGDITITGKSDE
-75 NTVSIKDADVTFKDL
+75 NTVSVKDADVTFKDL
-90 EIDKSTSSSVE
+90 EIDRSASSTAAD
-101 GDAAVSVSGD
+101 GAAVSVSGN

-119 NTITSGTKHAG
+119 NTISSGMGHAG
-130 IEKADDNGTLTIKDD
+130 IEKADDNGTMTIKDD
-145 NGVSGSLDANGGFGG
+145 NNVSGSL
-160 AGIGGGSNEDG
+160 
-171 SNITI
+171 
-176 KGGTMTANGGFG
+176 TANGGFG

-194 GNGADGSD
+194 GNNADGPD

-209 IIANGGFGGAG
+209 IIANGGYGGAG

-261 EANGLNKESDSTG
+261 NANGLNKESDSTG
-274 GGKGSN
+274 GGRGSK
-280 ISISGK
+280 ITISGK
-286 DTIVNA
+286 NTIVKA

-314 TDSTVISNGHDSNNG
+314 TDSTVISNGHDSGND

-344 GAGGGISNITIKDA
+344 GAGGGASNITITDA
-358 DVTAGADAGGAGIG
+358 NVTAGADAGGAGIG
-372 SGNASGWIS
+372 SGNAIGWTD
-381 YPSSFP
+381 P
-387 NWKAEHPNEGVAS
+387 NWKDEHPNEGVAS

-408 VKASGGDDS
+408 VEASGGDDS

-447 AGIGGGRDGDGS
+447 AGIGGGRGGDGS

-503 PGATLTSGTRY
+503 PGATLTSGTCY

-523 GAKDSVNGE
+523 GGKDDVRGE
-532 ELTPDTSAIDHT
+532 EIAPDISGIDST
-544 AEHGYIDYF
+544 GQGYINYYDS
-553 DADGSLLKRIPHH
+553 DNNLL
-566 IVEDPA
+566 
-572 VEPTCT
+572 T
-578 SVGYTAGSHCD
+578 
-589 LCGEVFVA
+589 
-597 QTELPLKDHTP
+597 
-608 AEGRVNVRE
+608 RVPS
-617 ATTQEEGYTGDI
+617 A
-629 VCAVCGTVLE
+629 
-639 YGQPIPKLPAPDE
+639 PAPEE
-652 NSPID
+652 NDSEGD
-657 PVVPAESSGTVQ
+657 DAEPALSASMKQ
-669 APPQLEVQNLLRQ
+669 AVSQLEVRGALRQNLMQ
-682 DLIHDETV
+682 DTSI
-690 VQQSYDESSQTLT
+690 VQQDYDADAHVLT

-723 QAQGVTTIALVTRHR
+723 QAQGVTTIALVTQHC

-745 ALIALGGE
+745 ELTALGGE
-753 DVTFSLVHTVGI
+753 DTVFSLVHTAGI
-765 PALFVGGFLHN
+765 PALSVGGALHN
-776 DLLR
+776 ELIH

>member
-41 VDRDQVSYTDEDGKK
+41 VDQDKVSYTDKDGTK

-62 EDGDITITGKSDK
+62 EDGDITITGKSDE
-75 NTVSIKDADVTFKDL
+75 NTVSVKDADVTFKDL
-90 EIDKSTSSSVE
+90 EIDRSASSTAAD
-101 GDAAVSVSGD
+101 GAAVSVSGN

-119 NTITSGTKHAG
+119 NTISSGMGHAG
-130 IEKADDNGTLTIKDD
+130 IEKADDNGTMTIKDD
-145 NGVSGSLDANGGFGG
+145 NNVSGSL
-160 AGIGGGSNEDG
+160 
-171 SNITI
+171 
-176 KGGTMTANGGFG
+176 TANGGFG

-194 GNGADGSD
+194 GNNADGSD

-227 SSGGGNGSD
+227 ISGGGNGSD

-261 EANGLNKESDSTG
+261 NANGLNKKSDSTG
-274 GGKGSN
+274 GGRGSN
-280 ISISGK
+280 ITISGK
-286 DTIVNA
+286 NTIVNA

-314 TDSTVISNGHDSNNG
+314 TDSTVISNGHDSDNG

-372 SGNASGWIS
+372 SGSASGWIS
-381 YPSSFP
+381 YPSIFP

-447 AGIGGGRDGDGS
+447 AGIGGGRGGDGS

-503 PGATLTSGTRY
+503 PGATLTSGTCY

-523 GAKDSVNGE
+523 GGKDDVRGE
-532 ELTPDTSAIDHT
+532 EIAPDISGIDST
-544 AEHGYIDYF
+544 GQGYINYYDS
-553 DADGSLLKRIPHH
+553 DNNLL
-566 IVEDPA
+566 
-572 VEPTCT
+572 T
-578 SVGYTAGSHCD
+578 
-589 LCGEVFVA
+589 
-597 QTELPLKDHTP
+597 
-608 AEGRVNVRE
+608 RVPS
-617 ATTQEEGYTGDI
+617 A
-629 VCAVCGTVLE
+629 
-639 YGQPIPKLPAPDE
+639 PAPEE
-652 NSPID
+652 NDSEGD
-657 PVVPAESSGTVQ
+657 DAEPALSASMKQ
-669 APPQLEVQNLLRQ
+669 AVSQLEVRGALRQNLMQ
-682 DLIHDETV
+682 DTSI
-690 VQQSYDESSQTLT
+690 VQQDYYADAHVLT

-723 QAQGVTTIALVTRHR
+723 QAQGVTTIALVTQHC

-745 ALIALGGE
+745 ELTALGGE
-753 DVTFSLVHTVGI
+753 DTVFSLVHTAGI
-765 PALFVGGFLHN
+765 PALSVGGALHN
-776 DLLR
+776 ELIH

>member
-30 KDYHIDYGDIK
+30 KDYHINYGDIK
-41 VDRDQVSYTDEDGKK
+41 VDQDKVSYTDKDGAKH
-56 YDNEKN
+56 DNEKN
-62 EDGDITITGKSDK
+62 EDGDITITGKSNE
-75 NTVSIKDADVTFKDL
+75 NTVSVKDADVTFKDL
-90 EIDKSTSSSVE
+90 EIDRSASSTAAD
-101 GDAAVSVSGD
+101 GAAVSVSGN

-119 NTITSGTKHAG
+119 NTISSGMGHAG
-130 IEKADDNGTLTIKDD
+130 IEKADDNGTMTIKDD
-145 NGVSGSLDANGGFGG
+145 NNVSGSL
-160 AGIGGGSNEDG
+160 
-171 SNITI
+171 
-176 KGGTMTANGGFG
+176 TANGGFG

-194 GNGADGSD
+194 DNGADGSD
-202 ITITGGT
+202 ITISGGNVT
-209 IIANGGFGGAG
+209 ANGGGHAAG

-227 SSGGGNGSD
+227 ISGGGNGSD

-261 EANGLNKESDSTG
+261 NANGLNKKSDSTG
-274 GGKGSN
+274 GGRGSN
-280 ISISGK
+280 ITISGK
-286 DTIVNA
+286 NTIVNA

-314 TDSTVISNGHDSNNG
+314 TDSTVISNGHDSDNG

-358 DVTAGADAGGAGIG
+358 DVTAGADSGGAGIG
-372 SGNASGWIS
+372 SGSASGWIS
-381 YPSSFP
+381 YPSIFP

-408 VKASGGDDS
+408 IKASGGDDS

-447 AGIGGGRDGDGS
+447 AGIGGGRGGDGS

-503 PGATLTSGTRY
+503 PGATLTSGTCY

-523 GAKDSVNGE
+523 GGKDDVRGE
-532 ELTPDTSAIDHT
+532 EIAPDISGIDST
-544 AEHGYIDYF
+544 GQGYINYYDS
-553 DADGSLLKRIPHH
+553 DNNLL
-566 IVEDPA
+566 
-572 VEPTCT
+572 T
-578 SVGYTAGSHCD
+578 
-589 LCGEVFVA
+589 
-597 QTELPLKDHTP
+597 
-608 AEGRVNVRE
+608 RVPS
-617 ATTQEEGYTGDI
+617 A
-629 VCAVCGTVLE
+629 
-639 YGQPIPKLPAPDE
+639 PAPEE
-652 NSPID
+652 NDSEGD
-657 PVVPAESSGTVQ
+657 DAEPALSASMKQ
-669 APPQLEVQNLLRQ
+669 AVSQLEVRGALRQNLMQ
-682 DLIHDETV
+682 DTSI
-690 VQQSYDESSQTLT
+690 VQQDYDADAHVLT

-723 QAQGVTTIALVTRHR
+723 QAQGVTTIALVTQHC

-745 ALIALGGE
+745 ELTALGSE
-753 DVTFSLVHTVGI
+753 DTVFSLVHTAGI
-765 PALFVGGFLHN
+765 PALSVGGALHN
-776 DLLR
+776 ELIH

>member
-41 VDRDQVSYTDEDGKK
+41 VDQDKVSYTDKDGTK

-62 EDGDITITGKSDK
+62 EDGDITITGKSDE
-75 NTVSIKDADVTFKDL
+75 NTVSVKDADVTFKDL
-90 EIDKSTSSSVE
+90 EIDRSASSTAAD
-101 GDAAVSVSGD
+101 GAAVSVSGN

-119 NTITSGTKHAG
+119 NTISSGMGHAG
-130 IEKADDNGTLTIKDD
+130 IEKADDNGTMTIKDD
-145 NGVSGSLDANGGFGG
+145 NNVSGSL
-160 AGIGGGSNEDG
+160 
-171 SNITI
+171 
-176 KGGTMTANGGFG
+176 TANGGFG

-194 GNGADGSD
+194 GNNADGSD

-220 IGGGSSS
+220 IGGGGSSI
-227 SSGGGNGSD
+227 SGGGNGSD

-261 EANGLNKESDSTG
+261 NANGLNKKSDSTG
-274 GGKGSN
+274 GGRGSN
-280 ISISGK
+280 ITISGK
-286 DTIVNA
+286 NTIVNA

-314 TDSTVISNGHDSNNG
+314 TDSTVISNGHDSDNG

-372 SGNASGWIS
+372 SGSASGWIS
-381 YPSSFP
+381 YPSIFP

-447 AGIGGGRDGDGS
+447 AGIGGGRGGDGS

-503 PGATLTSGTRY
+503 PGATLTSGTCY

-523 GAKDSVNGE
+523 GGKDDVRGE
-532 ELTPDTSAIDHT
+532 EIAPDISGIDST
-544 AEHGYIDYF
+544 GQGYINYYDS
-553 DADGSLLKRIPHH
+553 DNNLL
-566 IVEDPA
+566 
-572 VEPTCT
+572 T
-578 SVGYTAGSHCD
+578 
-589 LCGEVFVA
+589 
-597 QTELPLKDHTP
+597 
-608 AEGRVNVRE
+608 RVPS
-617 ATTQEEGYTGDI
+617 A
-629 VCAVCGTVLE
+629 
-639 YGQPIPKLPAPDE
+639 PAPEE
-652 NSPID
+652 NDSEGD
-657 PVVPAESSGTVQ
+657 DAEPALSASMKQ
-669 APPQLEVQNLLRQ
+669 AVSQLEVRGALRQNLMQ
-682 DLIHDETV
+682 DTSI
-690 VQQSYDESSQTLT
+690 VQQDYDADAHVLT

-723 QAQGVTTIALVTRHR
+723 QAQGVTTIALVTQHC

-745 ALIALGGE
+745 ELTALGGE
-753 DVTFSLVHTVGI
+753 DTVFSLVHTASI
-765 PALFVGGFLHN
+765 PALSVGGALHN
-776 DLLR
+776 ELIH

>member
-30 KDYHIDYGDIK
+30 KDYHINYGDIK
-41 VDRDQVSYTDEDGKK
+41 VDQDKVSYTDKDGTK

-62 EDGDITITGKSDK
+62 EDGDITITGKSDE
-75 NTVSIKDADVTFKDL
+75 NTVSVKDADVTFKDL
-90 EIDKSTSSSVE
+90 EIDRSASSTAAD
-101 GDAAVSVSGD
+101 GAAVSVSGN

-119 NTITSGTKHAG
+119 NTISSGMGHAG
-130 IEKADDNGTLTIKDD
+130 IEKADDNGTMTIKDD
-145 NGVSGSLDANGGFGG
+145 NNVSGSL
-160 AGIGGGSNEDG
+160 
-171 SNITI
+171 
-176 KGGTMTANGGFG
+176 TANGGFG

-194 GNGADGSD
+194 GNNADGSD
-202 ITITGGT
+202 ITITGGNVT
-209 IIANGGFGGAG
+209 ANGGGHAAG

-227 SSGGGNGSD
+227 YSGGGNGSD

-261 EANGLNKESDSTG
+261 AANGLNKNSDSTG
-274 GGKGSN
+274 GGRGSN
-280 ISISGK
+280 ITISGK
-286 DTIVNA
+286 NTIVNA

-314 TDSTVISNGHDSNNG
+314 TDSTVISNGHDSDNG

-372 SGNASGWIS
+372 SGSASGWIS
-381 YPSSFP
+381 YPSIFP

-447 AGIGGGRDGDGS
+447 AGIGGGRGGDGS

-503 PGATLTSGTRY
+503 PGATLTSGTCY

-523 GAKDSVNGE
+523 GGKDDVRGE
-532 ELTPDTSAIDHT
+532 EIAPDISGIDST
-544 AEHGYIDYF
+544 GQGYINYYDS
-553 DADGSLLKRIPHH
+553 DNNLL
-566 IVEDPA
+566 
-572 VEPTCT
+572 T
-578 SVGYTAGSHCD
+578 
-589 LCGEVFVA
+589 
-597 QTELPLKDHTP
+597 
-608 AEGRVNVRE
+608 RVPS
-617 ATTQEEGYTGDI
+617 A
-629 VCAVCGTVLE
+629 
-639 YGQPIPKLPAPDE
+639 PAPEE
-652 NSPID
+652 NDSEGD
-657 PVVPAESSGTVQ
+657 DAEPALSASMKQ
-669 APPQLEVQNLLRQ
+669 AVSQLEVRGALRQNLMQ
-682 DLIHDETV
+682 DTSI
-690 VQQSYDESSQTLT
+690 VQQDYDADAHVLT

-723 QAQGVTTIALVTRHR
+723 QAQGVTTIALVTQHC

-745 ALIALGGE
+745 ELTALGGE
-753 DVTFSLVHTVGI
+753 DTVFSLVHTAGI
-765 PALFVGGFLHN
+765 PALSVGGALHN
-776 DLLR
+776 ELIH

>member
-41 VDRDQVSYTDEDGKK
+41 VDQDKVSYTDKDGTK

-62 EDGDITITGKSDK
+62 EDGDITITGKSDE
-75 NTVSIKDADVTFKDL
+75 NTVSVKDADVTFKDL
-90 EIDKSTSSSVE
+90 EIDRSASSTAAD
-101 GDAAVSVSGD
+101 GAAVSVSGN

-119 NTITSGTKHAG
+119 NTISSGMGHAG
-130 IEKADDNGTLTIKDD
+130 IEKADDNGTMTIKDD
-145 NGVSGSLDANGGFGG
+145 NNVSGSL
-160 AGIGGGSNEDG
+160 
-171 SNITI
+171 
-176 KGGTMTANGGFG
+176 TANGGFG

-194 GNGADGSD
+194 GNNADGSD

-227 SSGGGNGSD
+227 ISGGGNGSD

-261 EANGLNKESDSTG
+261 NANGLNKKSDSTG
-274 GGKGSN
+274 GGRGSN
-280 ISISGK
+280 ITISGK
-286 DTIVNA
+286 NTIVNA

-314 TDSTVISNGHDSNNG
+314 TDSTVISNGHDSDNG

-372 SGNASGWIS
+372 SGSASGWINH
-381 YPSSFP
+381 PSIFP

-447 AGIGGGRDGDGS
+447 AGIGGGRGGDGS

-503 PGATLTSGTRY
+503 PGATLTSGTCY

-523 GAKDSVNGE
+523 GGKDDVRGE
-532 ELTPDTSAIDHT
+532 EIAPDISGIDST
-544 AEHGYIDYF
+544 GQGYINYYDS
-553 DADGSLLKRIPHH
+553 DNNLL
-566 IVEDPA
+566 
-572 VEPTCT
+572 T
-578 SVGYTAGSHCD
+578 
-589 LCGEVFVA
+589 
-597 QTELPLKDHTP
+597 
-608 AEGRVNVRE
+608 RVPS
-617 ATTQEEGYTGDI
+617 A
-629 VCAVCGTVLE
+629 
-639 YGQPIPKLPAPDE
+639 PAPEE
-652 NSPID
+652 NDSEGD
-657 PVVPAESSGTVQ
+657 DAEPALSASMKQ
-669 APPQLEVQNLLRQ
+669 AVSQLEVRGALRQNLMQ
-682 DLIHDETV
+682 DTSI
-690 VQQSYDESSQTLT
+690 VQQDYDADAHVLT

-723 QAQGVTTIALVTRHR
+723 QAQGVTTIALVTQHC

-745 ALIALGGE
+745 ELTALGGE
-753 DVTFSLVHTVGI
+753 DTVFSLVHTASI
-765 PALFVGGFLHN
+765 PALSVGGALHN
-776 DLLR
+776 ELIH

>member
-30 KDYHIDYGDIK
+30 KDYHIEYGDIK
-41 VDRDQVSYTDEDGKK
+41 VDQDKVSYTDKDGTK

-62 EDGDITITGKSDK
+62 EDGDITITGKSDE
-75 NTVSIKDADVTFKDL
+75 NTVSVKDADVTFKDL
-90 EIDKSTSSSVE
+90 EIDRSASSTAAD
-101 GDAAVSVSGD
+101 GAAVSVSGN

-119 NTITSGTKHAG
+119 NTISSGMGHAG
-130 IEKADDNGTLTIKDD
+130 IEKADDNGTMTIKDD
-145 NGVSGSLDANGGFGG
+145 NNVSGSL
-160 AGIGGGSNEDG
+160 
-171 SNITI
+171 
-176 KGGTMTANGGFG
+176 TANGGFG

-194 GNGADGSD
+194 GNNADGSD
-202 ITITGGT
+202 ITITGGNVT
-209 IIANGGFGGAG
+209 ANGGGHAAG

-227 SSGGGNGSD
+227 YSGGGNGSD

-261 EANGLNKESDSTG
+261 AANGLNKESDSTG
-274 GGKGSN
+274 GGRGSN
-280 ISISGK
+280 ITISGK
-286 DTIVNA
+286 NTIVKA

-314 TDSTVISNGHDSNNG
+314 TDSTVISNGHGSDTG
-329 NSGAGIGGGGFGAGG
+329 NSGAGIGGGGVGAGG

-372 SGNASGWIS
+372 SGSASGWIN
-381 YPSSFP
+381 YPGIFP

-447 AGIGGGRDGDGS
+447 AGIGGGREGDGS

-503 PGATLTSGTRY
+503 PGATLTSGTCY

-523 GAKDSVNGE
+523 GGKDDVRGE
-532 ELTPDTSAIDHT
+532 EIAPDISGIDST
-544 AEHGYIDYF
+544 GQGYINYYDS
-553 DADGSLLKRIPHH
+553 DNNLL
-566 IVEDPA
+566 
-572 VEPTCT
+572 T
-578 SVGYTAGSHCD
+578 
-589 LCGEVFVA
+589 
-597 QTELPLKDHTP
+597 
-608 AEGRVNVRE
+608 RVPS
-617 ATTQEEGYTGDI
+617 A
-629 VCAVCGTVLE
+629 
-639 YGQPIPKLPAPDE
+639 PAPEE
-652 NSPID
+652 NDSEGD
-657 PVVPAESSGTVQ
+657 DAEPALSASMKQ
-669 APPQLEVQNLLRQ
+669 AVSQLEVRGALRQNLMQ
-682 DLIHDETV
+682 DTSI
-690 VQQSYDESSQTLT
+690 VQQDYDADAHVLT

-723 QAQGVTTIALVTRHR
+723 QAQGVTTIALVTQHC

-745 ALIALGGE
+745 ELTALGGE
-753 DVTFSLVHTVGI
+753 DTVFSLVHTAGI
-765 PALFVGGFLHN
+765 PALSVGGALHN
-776 DLLR
+776 ELIH

>member
-41 VDRDQVSYTDEDGKK
+41 VDQDKVSYTDKDGTK

-62 EDGDITITGKSDK
+62 EDGDITITGKSDE
-75 NTVSIKDADVTFKDL
+75 NTVSVKDADVTFKDL
-90 EIDKSTSSSVE
+90 EIDRSASSTAAD
-101 GDAAVSVSGD
+101 GAAVSVSGN

-119 NTITSGTKHAG
+119 NTISSGMGHAG
-130 IEKADDNGTLTIKDD
+130 IEKADDNGTMTIKDD
-145 NGVSGSLDANGGFGG
+145 NNVSGSL
-160 AGIGGGSNEDG
+160 
-171 SNITI
+171 
-176 KGGTMTANGGFG
+176 TANGGFG

-194 GNGADGSD
+194 GNNADGSD

-227 SSGGGNGSD
+227 ISGGGNGSD

-261 EANGLNKESDSTG
+261 NANGLNKKSDSTG
-274 GGKGSN
+274 GGRGSN
-280 ISISGK
+280 ITISGK
-286 DTIVNA
+286 NTIVNA

-314 TDSTVISNGHDSNNG
+314 TDSTVISNGHDSDNG

-372 SGNASGWIS
+372 SGRASGWIS
-381 YPSSFP
+381 YPSIFP

-408 VKASGGDDS
+408 VEASGGDDS

-447 AGIGGGRDGDGS
+447 AGIGGGRGGDGS

-503 PGATLTSGTRY
+503 PGATLTSGTCY

-523 GAKDSVNGE
+523 GGKDDVRGE
-532 ELTPDTSAIDHT
+532 EIAPDISGIDST
-544 AEHGYIDYF
+544 GQGYINYYDS
-553 DADGSLLKRIPHH
+553 DNNLL
-566 IVEDPA
+566 
-572 VEPTCT
+572 T
-578 SVGYTAGSHCD
+578 
-589 LCGEVFVA
+589 
-597 QTELPLKDHTP
+597 
-608 AEGRVNVRE
+608 RVPS
-617 ATTQEEGYTGDI
+617 A
-629 VCAVCGTVLE
+629 
-639 YGQPIPKLPAPDE
+639 PAPEE
-652 NSPID
+652 NDSEGD
-657 PVVPAESSGTVQ
+657 DAEPALSASMKQ
-669 APPQLEVQNLLRQ
+669 AVSQLEVRGALRQNLMQ
-682 DLIHDETV
+682 DTSI
-690 VQQSYDESSQTLT
+690 VQQDYDADAHVLT

-723 QAQGVTTIALVTRHR
+723 QAQGVTTITLVTQHC

-745 ALIALGGE
+745 ELTALGGE
-753 DVTFSLVHTVGI
+753 DTVFSLVHTAGI
-765 PALFVGGFLHN
+765 PALSVGGALHN
-776 DLLR
+776 ELIH

>member
-41 VDRDQVSYTDEDGKK
+41 VDQDKVSYTDKDGTK

-62 EDGDITITGKSDK
+62 EDGDITITGKSDE
-75 NTVSIKDADVTFKDL
+75 NTVSVKDADVTFKDL
-90 EIDKSTSSSVE
+90 EIDRSASSTAAD
-101 GDAAVSVSGD
+101 GAAVSVSGN

-119 NTITSGTKHAG
+119 NTISSGMGHAG
-130 IEKADDNGTLTIKDD
+130 IEKADDNGTMTIKDD
-145 NGVSGSLDANGGFGG
+145 NNVSGSL
-160 AGIGGGSNEDG
+160 
-171 SNITI
+171 
-176 KGGTMTANGGFG
+176 TANGGFG

-194 GNGADGSD
+194 GNNADGSD

-227 SSGGGNGSD
+227 ISGGGNGSD

-261 EANGLNKESDSTG
+261 NANGLNKKSDSTG
-274 GGKGSN
+274 GGRGSN
-280 ISISGK
+280 ITISGK
-286 DTIVNA
+286 NTIVNA

-314 TDSTVISNGHDSNNG
+314 TDSTVISNGHDSDNG

-372 SGNASGWIS
+372 SGNASGLTT
-381 YPSSFP
+381 YYP
-387 NWKAEHPNEGVAS
+387 NWKDEHPNEGVAS

-408 VKASGGDDS
+408 VEASGGDDS

-447 AGIGGGRDGDGS
+447 AGIGGGRGGDGS

-503 PGATLTSGTRY
+503 PGATLTSGTCY

-523 GAKDSVNGE
+523 GGKDDVRGE
-532 ELTPDTSAIDHT
+532 EIAPDISGIDST
-544 AEHGYIDYF
+544 GQGYINYYDS
-553 DADGSLLKRIPHH
+553 DNNLL
-566 IVEDPA
+566 
-572 VEPTCT
+572 T
-578 SVGYTAGSHCD
+578 
-589 LCGEVFVA
+589 
-597 QTELPLKDHTP
+597 
-608 AEGRVNVRE
+608 RVPS
-617 ATTQEEGYTGDI
+617 A
-629 VCAVCGTVLE
+629 
-639 YGQPIPKLPAPDE
+639 PAPEE
-652 NSPID
+652 NDSEGD
-657 PVVPAESSGTVQ
+657 DAEPALSASMKQ
-669 APPQLEVQNLLRQ
+669 AVSQLEVRGALRQNLMQ
-682 DLIHDETV
+682 DTSI
-690 VQQSYDESSQTLT
+690 VQQDYDADAHVLT

-723 QAQGVTTIALVTRHR
+723 QAQGVTTIALVTQHC

-745 ALIALGGE
+745 ELTALGGE
-753 DVTFSLVHTVGI
+753 DTVFSLVHTAGI
-765 PALFVGGFLHN
+765 PTLSVGGALHN
-776 DLLR
+776 ELIH

>member
-41 VDRDQVSYTDEDGKK
+41 VDQDKVSYTDKDGTK

-62 EDGDITITGKSDK
+62 EDGNITITGKSDE
-75 NTVSIKDADVTFKDL
+75 NTVSVKDADVTFKDL
-90 EIDKSTSSSVE
+90 EIDRSASSTAAD
-101 GDAAVSVSGD
+101 GAAVSVSGN

-119 NTITSGTKHAG
+119 NTISSGMGHAG
-130 IEKADDNGTLTIKDD
+130 IEKADDNGTMTIKDD
-145 NGVSGSLDANGGFGG
+145 NNVSGSL
-160 AGIGGGSNEDG
+160 
-171 SNITI
+171 
-176 KGGTMTANGGFG
+176 TANGGFG

-194 GNGADGSD
+194 GNNADGSD

-227 SSGGGNGSD
+227 ISGGGNGSD

-261 EANGLNKESDSTG
+261 NANGLNKKSDSTG
-274 GGKGSN
+274 GGRGSN
-280 ISISGK
+280 ITISGK
-286 DTIVNA
+286 NTIVNA

-314 TDSTVISNGHDSNNG
+314 TDSTVISNGHDSDNG

-381 YPSSFP
+381 YPSIFP

-447 AGIGGGRDGDGS
+447 AGIGGGRGGDGS

-503 PGATLTSGTRY
+503 PGATLTSGTCY

-523 GAKDSVNGE
+523 GGKDDVRGE
-532 ELTPDTSAIDHT
+532 EIAPDISGIDST
-544 AEHGYIDYF
+544 GQGYINYYDS
-553 DADGSLLKRIPHH
+553 DNNLL
-566 IVEDPA
+566 
-572 VEPTCT
+572 T
-578 SVGYTAGSHCD
+578 
-589 LCGEVFVA
+589 
-597 QTELPLKDHTP
+597 
-608 AEGRVNVRE
+608 RVPS
-617 ATTQEEGYTGDI
+617 A
-629 VCAVCGTVLE
+629 
-639 YGQPIPKLPAPDE
+639 PAPEE
-652 NSPID
+652 NDSEGD
-657 PVVPAESSGTVQ
+657 DAEPALSASMKQ
-669 APPQLEVQNLLRQ
+669 AVSQLEVRGALRQNLMQ
-682 DLIHDETV
+682 DTSI
-690 VQQSYDESSQTLT
+690 VQQDYDADAHVLT

-723 QAQGVTTIALVTRHR
+723 QAQGVTTIALVTQHC

-745 ALIALGGE
+745 ELTALGGE
-753 DVTFSLVHTVGI
+753 DTVFSLVHTAGI
-765 PALFVGGFLHN
+765 PALSVGGALHN
-776 DLLR
+776 ELIH

>member
-41 VDRDQVSYTDEDGKK
+41 VDQDKVSYTDKDGTK

-62 EDGDITITGKSDK
+62 EDGDITITGKSDE
-75 NTVSIKDADVTFKDL
+75 NTISVKDADVTFKDL
-90 EIDKSTSSSVE
+90 EIDRSASSTAAD
-101 GDAAVSVSGD
+101 GAAVSVSGN

-119 NTITSGTKHAG
+119 NTISSGMGHAG
-130 IEKADDNGTLTIKDD
+130 IEKADDNGTMTIKDD
-145 NGVSGSLDANGGFGG
+145 NNVSGSL
-160 AGIGGGSNEDG
+160 
-171 SNITI
+171 
-176 KGGTMTANGGFG
+176 TANGGFG

-194 GNGADGSD
+194 GNNADGSD

-227 SSGGGNGSD
+227 ISGGGNGSD

-261 EANGLNKESDSTG
+261 NANGLNKKSDSTG
-274 GGKGSN
+274 GGRGSN
-280 ISISGK
+280 ITISGK
-286 DTIVNA
+286 NTIVNA

-314 TDSTVISNGHDSNNG
+314 TDSTVISNGHDSDNG

-372 SGNASGWIS
+372 SGRASGWIS
-381 YPSSFP
+381 HPSIFP

-447 AGIGGGRDGDGS
+447 AGIGGGRGGDGS

-503 PGATLTSGTRY
+503 PGAALTSGTCY

-523 GAKDSVNGE
+523 GGKDDVRGE
-532 ELTPDTSAIDHT
+532 EIAPDISGIDST
-544 AEHGYIDYF
+544 GQGYINYYDS
-553 DADGSLLKRIPHH
+553 DNNLL
-566 IVEDPA
+566 
-572 VEPTCT
+572 T
-578 SVGYTAGSHCD
+578 
-589 LCGEVFVA
+589 
-597 QTELPLKDHTP
+597 
-608 AEGRVNVRE
+608 RVPS
-617 ATTQEEGYTGDI
+617 A
-629 VCAVCGTVLE
+629 
-639 YGQPIPKLPAPDE
+639 PAPEE
-652 NSPID
+652 NDSEGD
-657 PVVPAESSGTVQ
+657 DAEPALSASMKQ
-669 APPQLEVQNLLRQ
+669 AVSQLEVRGALRQNLMQ
-682 DLIHDETV
+682 DTSI
-690 VQQSYDESSQTLT
+690 VQQDYDADAHVLT

-723 QAQGVTTIALVTRHR
+723 QAQGVTTIALVTQHC

-745 ALIALGGE
+745 ELTALGGE
-753 DVTFSLVHTVGI
+753 DTVFSLVHTAGI
-765 PALFVGGFLHN
+765 PALSVGGALHN
-776 DLLR
+776 ELIH

>member
-41 VDRDQVSYTDEDGKK
+41 VDQDKVSYTDKDGTK

-62 EDGDITITGKSDK
+62 EDGDITITGKSDE
-75 NTVSIKDADVTFKDL
+75 NTVSVKDADVTFKDL
-90 EIDKSTSSSVE
+90 EIDRSASSTAAD
-101 GDAAVSVSGD
+101 GAAVSVSGN

-119 NTITSGTKHAG
+119 NTISSGMGHAG
-130 IEKADDNGTLTIKDD
+130 IEKADDNGTMTIKDD
-145 NGVSGSLDANGGFGG
+145 NNVSGSL
-160 AGIGGGSNEDG
+160 
-171 SNITI
+171 
-176 KGGTMTANGGFG
+176 TANGGFG

-194 GNGADGSD
+194 GNNADGSD

-209 IIANGGFGGAG
+209 IIANGGA
-220 IGGGSSS
+220 
-227 SSGGGNGSD
+227 
-236 ITISGG
+236 
-242 NVTAN
+242 
-247 GGTAGAGIGGGDGD
+247 AGAGIGGGDGD
-261 EANGLNKESDSTG
+261 NANGLNKKSDSTG
-274 GGKGSN
+274 GGRGSN
-280 ISISGK
+280 ITISGK
-286 DTIVNA
+286 NTIVNA

-314 TDSTVISNGHDSNNG
+314 TDSTVISNGHDSDNG

-372 SGNASGWIS
+372 SGRASGWIS
-381 YPSSFP
+381 YPSIFP

-408 VKASGGDDS
+408 VEASGGDDS

-447 AGIGGGRDGDGS
+447 AGIGGGRGGDGS

-503 PGATLTSGTRY
+503 PGATLTSGTCY

-523 GAKDSVNGE
+523 GGKDDVRGE
-532 ELTPDTSAIDHT
+532 EIAPDISGIDST
-544 AEHGYIDYF
+544 GQGYINYYDS
-553 DADGSLLKRIPHH
+553 DNNLL
-566 IVEDPA
+566 
-572 VEPTCT
+572 T
-578 SVGYTAGSHCD
+578 
-589 LCGEVFVA
+589 
-597 QTELPLKDHTP
+597 
-608 AEGRVNVRE
+608 RVPS
-617 ATTQEEGYTGDI
+617 A
-629 VCAVCGTVLE
+629 
-639 YGQPIPKLPAPDE
+639 PAPEE
-652 NSPID
+652 NDSEGD
-657 PVVPAESSGTVQ
+657 DAEPALSASMKQ
-669 APPQLEVQNLLRQ
+669 AVSQLEVRGALRQNLMQ
-682 DLIHDETV
+682 DTSI
-690 VQQSYDESSQTLT
+690 VQQDYDADAHVLT

-723 QAQGVTTIALVTRHR
+723 QAQGVTTIALVTQHC

-745 ALIALGGE
+745 ELTALGGE
-753 DVTFSLVHTVGI
+753 DTVFSLVHTAGI
-765 PALFVGGFLHN
+765 PALSVGGALHN
-776 DLLR
+776 ELIH

>member
-41 VDRDQVSYTDEDGKK
+41 VDQDKVSYTDKDGTK

-62 EDGDITITGKSDK
+62 EDGDITITGKSDE
-75 NTVSIKDADVTFKDL
+75 NTVSVKDADVTFKDL
-90 EIDKSTSSSVE
+90 EIDRSASSTAAD
-101 GDAAVSVSGD
+101 GAAVSVSGN

-119 NTITSGTKHAG
+119 NTISSGMGHAG
-130 IEKADDNGTLTIKDD
+130 IEKADDNGTMTIKDD
-145 NGVSGSLDANGGFGG
+145 NNVSGSL
-160 AGIGGGSNEDG
+160 
-171 SNITI
+171 
-176 KGGTMTANGGFG
+176 TANGGFG

-194 GNGADGSD
+194 GNNADGSD

-220 IGGGSSS
+220 IGGGGSSI
-227 SSGGGNGSD
+227 SGGGNGSD

-261 EANGLNKESDSTG
+261 NANGLNKKSDSTG
-274 GGKGSN
+274 GGRGSN
-280 ISISGK
+280 ITISGK
-286 DTIVNA
+286 NTVVNA

-314 TDSTVISNGHDSNNG
+314 TDSTVISNGHDSDNG

-372 SGNASGWIS
+372 SGSASGWIS
-381 YPSSFP
+381 YPSIFP

-447 AGIGGGRDGDGS
+447 AGIGGGRGGDGS

-503 PGATLTSGTRY
+503 PGATLTSGTCY

-523 GAKDSVNGE
+523 GGKDDVRGE
-532 ELTPDTSAIDHT
+532 EIAPDISGIDST
-544 AEHGYIDYF
+544 GQGYINYYDS
-553 DADGSLLKRIPHH
+553 DNNLL
-566 IVEDPA
+566 
-572 VEPTCT
+572 T
-578 SVGYTAGSHCD
+578 
-589 LCGEVFVA
+589 
-597 QTELPLKDHTP
+597 
-608 AEGRVNVRE
+608 RVPS
-617 ATTQEEGYTGDI
+617 A
-629 VCAVCGTVLE
+629 
-639 YGQPIPKLPAPDE
+639 PAPEE
-652 NSPID
+652 NDSEGD
-657 PVVPAESSGTVQ
+657 DAEPALSASMKQ
-669 APPQLEVQNLLRQ
+669 AVSQLEVRGALRQNLMQ
-682 DLIHDETV
+682 DTSI
-690 VQQSYDESSQTLT
+690 VQQDYDADAHVLT

-723 QAQGVTTIALVTRHR
+723 QAQGVTTIALVTQHC

-745 ALIALGGE
+745 ELTALGGE
-753 DVTFSLVHTVGI
+753 DTVFSLVHTASI
-765 PALFVGGFLHN
+765 PALSVGGALHN
-776 DLLR
+776 ELIH

>member
-30 KDYHIDYGDIK
+30 KDYHINYGDIK
-41 VDRDQVSYTDEDGKK
+41 VDQDKVSYTDKDGTK

-62 EDGDITITGKSDK
+62 EDGDITITGKSDE
-75 NTVSIKDADVTFKDL
+75 NTVSVKDADVTFKDL
-90 EIDKSTSSSVE
+90 EIDRSASSTAAD
-101 GDAAVSVSGD
+101 GAAVSVSGN

-119 NTITSGTKHAG
+119 NTISSGMGHAG
-130 IEKADDNGTLTIKDD
+130 IEKADDNGTMTIKDD
-145 NGVSGSLDANGGFGG
+145 NNVSGSL
-160 AGIGGGSNEDG
+160 
-171 SNITI
+171 
-176 KGGTMTANGGFG
+176 TANGGFG

-194 GNGADGSD
+194 GNNADGSD
-202 ITITGGT
+202 ITITGGNVT
-209 IIANGGFGGAG
+209 ANGGGHAAG

-261 EANGLNKESDSTG
+261 NANGLNKESDSTG
-274 GGKGSN
+274 GGRGSN
-280 ISISGK
+280 ITISGK
-286 DTIVNA
+286 NTIVKA

-314 TDSTVISNGHDSNNG
+314 TDSTVISNGHGSDTG
-329 NSGAGIGGGGFGAGG
+329 NSGAGIGGGGVGAGG

-372 SGNASGWIS
+372 SGKASGWIN
-381 YPSSFP
+381 YPGIFP

-447 AGIGGGRDGDGS
+447 AGIGGGWGGDGS

-472 GAAGAGIGGGRGGKG
+472 GAAGAGIGGGCGGKG

-503 PGATLTSGTRY
+503 PGATLTSGTCY

-523 GAKDSVNGE
+523 GGKDDVRGE
-532 ELTPDTSAIDHT
+532 EIAPDISGIDST
-544 AEHGYIDYF
+544 GQGYINYYDS
-553 DADGSLLKRIPHH
+553 DNNLL
-566 IVEDPA
+566 
-572 VEPTCT
+572 T
-578 SVGYTAGSHCD
+578 
-589 LCGEVFVA
+589 
-597 QTELPLKDHTP
+597 
-608 AEGRVNVRE
+608 RVPS
-617 ATTQEEGYTGDI
+617 A
-629 VCAVCGTVLE
+629 
-639 YGQPIPKLPAPDE
+639 PAPEE
-652 NSPID
+652 NDSEGD
-657 PVVPAESSGTVQ
+657 DAEPALSASMKQ
-669 APPQLEVQNLLRQ
+669 AVSQLEVRGALRQNLMQ
-682 DLIHDETV
+682 DTSI
-690 VQQSYDESSQTLT
+690 VQQDYDADAHVLT

-723 QAQGVTTIALVTRHR
+723 QAQGVTTIALVTQHC

-745 ALIALGGE
+745 ELTALGGE
-753 DVTFSLVHTVGI
+753 DTVFSLVHTAGI
-765 PALFVGGFLHN
+765 PALSVGGALHN
-776 DLLR
+776 ELIH

>member
-41 VDRDQVSYTDEDGKK
+41 VDQDKVSYTDKDGTK

-62 EDGDITITGKSDK
+62 EDGDITITGKSDE
-75 NTVSIKDADVTFKDL
+75 NTVSVKDADVTFKDL
-90 EIDKSTSSSVE
+90 EIDRSASSTAAD
-101 GDAAVSVSGD
+101 GAAVSVSGN

-119 NTITSGTKHAG
+119 NTISSGMGHAG
-130 IEKADDNGTLTIKDD
+130 IEKADDNGTMTIKDD
-145 NGVSGSLDANGGFGG
+145 NNVSGSL
-160 AGIGGGSNEDG
+160 
-171 SNITI
+171 
-176 KGGTMTANGGFG
+176 TANGGFG

-194 GNGADGSD
+194 GNNADGSD

-227 SSGGGNGSD
+227 ISGGGNGSD

-261 EANGLNKESDSTG
+261 NANGLNKKSDSTG
-274 GGKGSN
+274 GGRGSN
-280 ISISGK
+280 ITISGK
-286 DTIVNA
+286 NTIVNA

-314 TDSTVISNGHDSNNG
+314 TDSTVISNGHDSDNG

-372 SGNASGWIS
+372 SGSASGWINH
-381 YPSSFP
+381 PSIFP

-447 AGIGGGRDGDGS
+447 AGIGGGRGGDGS

-503 PGATLTSGTRY
+503 PGATLTSGTCY

-523 GAKDSVNGE
+523 GGKDDVRGE
-532 ELTPDTSAIDHT
+532 EIAPDISGIDST
-544 AEHGYIDYF
+544 GQGYINYYDS
-553 DADGSLLKRIPHH
+553 DNNLL
-566 IVEDPA
+566 
-572 VEPTCT
+572 T
-578 SVGYTAGSHCD
+578 
-589 LCGEVFVA
+589 
-597 QTELPLKDHTP
+597 
-608 AEGRVNVRE
+608 RVPS
-617 ATTQEEGYTGDI
+617 A
-629 VCAVCGTVLE
+629 
-639 YGQPIPKLPAPDE
+639 PAPEE
-652 NSPID
+652 NDSEGD
-657 PVVPAESSGTVQ
+657 DAEPALSASMKQ
-669 APPQLEVQNLLRQ
+669 AVSQLEVRGALRQNLMQ
-682 DLIHDETV
+682 VTSI
-690 VQQSYDESSQTLT
+690 VQQDYDADAHVLT

-723 QAQGVTTIALVTRHR
+723 QAQGVTTIALVTQHC

-745 ALIALGGE
+745 ELTALGGE
-753 DVTFSLVHTVGI
+753 DTVFSLVHTAGI
-765 PALFVGGFLHN
+765 PALSVGGALHN
-776 DLLR
+776 ELIH

>member
-41 VDRDQVSYTDEDGKK
+41 VDQDKVSYTDKDGTK

-62 EDGDITITGKSDK
+62 EDGDITITGKSDE
-75 NTVSIKDADVTFKDL
+75 NTVSVKDADVTFKDL
-90 EIDKSTSSSVE
+90 EIDRSASSTAAD
-101 GDAAVSVSGD
+101 GAAVSVSGN

-119 NTITSGTKHAG
+119 NTISSGMGHAG
-130 IEKADDNGTLTIKDD
+130 IEKADDNGTMTIKDD
-145 NGVSGSLDANGGFGG
+145 NNVSGSL
-160 AGIGGGSNEDG
+160 
-171 SNITI
+171 
-176 KGGTMTANGGFG
+176 TANGGFG

-194 GNGADGSD
+194 GNNADGSD

-227 SSGGGNGSD
+227 ISGGGNGSD

-261 EANGLNKESDSTG
+261 NANGLNKKSDSTG
-274 GGKGSN
+274 GGRGSN
-280 ISISGK
+280 ITISGK
-286 DTIVNA
+286 NTIVNA

-314 TDSTVISNGHDSNNG
+314 TDSTVISNGHDSDNG

-372 SGNASGWIS
+372 SGKASGWIN
-381 YPSSFP
+381 YPGIFP

-447 AGIGGGRDGDGS
+447 AGIGGGRGGDGS

-503 PGATLTSGTRY
+503 PGATLTSGTCY

-523 GAKDSVNGE
+523 GGKDDVRGE
-532 ELTPDTSAIDHT
+532 EIAPDISGIDST
-544 AEHGYIDYF
+544 GQGYINYYDS
-553 DADGSLLKRIPHH
+553 DNNLL
-566 IVEDPA
+566 
-572 VEPTCT
+572 T
-578 SVGYTAGSHCD
+578 
-589 LCGEVFVA
+589 
-597 QTELPLKDHTP
+597 
-608 AEGRVNVRE
+608 RVPS
-617 ATTQEEGYTGDI
+617 A
-629 VCAVCGTVLE
+629 
-639 YGQPIPKLPAPDE
+639 PAPEE
-652 NSPID
+652 NDSEGD
-657 PVVPAESSGTVQ
+657 DAEPALSASMKQ
-669 APPQLEVQNLLRQ
+669 AVSQLEVRGALRQNLMQ
-682 DLIHDETV
+682 DTSI
-690 VQQSYDESSQTLT
+690 VQQDYDADAHVLT

-723 QAQGVTTIALVTRHR
+723 QAQGVTTIALVTQHC

-745 ALIALGGE
+745 ELTALGGE
-753 DVTFSLVHTVGI
+753 DTVFSLVHTAGI
-765 PALFVGGFLHN
+765 PALSVGGALHN
-776 DLLR
+776 ELIH

>member
-41 VDRDQVSYTDEDGKK
+41 VDQDKVSYTDKDGTK

-62 EDGDITITGKSDK
+62 EDGDITITGKSDE
-75 NTVSIKDADVTFKDL
+75 NTVSVKDADVTFKDL
-90 EIDKSTSSSVE
+90 EIDRSASSTAAD
-101 GDAAVSVSGD
+101 GAAVSVSGN

-119 NTITSGTKHAG
+119 NTISSGMGHAG
-130 IEKADDNGTLTIKDD
+130 IEKADDNGTMTIKDD
-145 NGVSGSLDANGGFGG
+145 NNVSGSL
-160 AGIGGGSNEDG
+160 
-171 SNITI
+171 
-176 KGGTMTANGGFG
+176 TANGGFG

-194 GNGADGSD
+194 GNNADGSD
-202 ITITGGT
+202 ITITGGNVT
-209 IIANGGFGGAG
+209 ANGGGHAAG

-261 EANGLNKESDSTG
+261 NANGLNKESDSTG
-274 GGKGSN
+274 GGRGSN
-280 ISISGK
+280 ITISGK
-286 DTIVNA
+286 NTIVKA

-314 TDSTVISNGHDSNNG
+314 TDSTVISNGHGSDTG
-329 NSGAGIGGGGFGAGG
+329 NSGAGIGGGGVGAGG
-344 GAGGGISNITIKDA
+344 GAGGGASNITITDA
-358 DVTAGADAGGAGIG
+358 DVTAGADSGGAGIG
-372 SGNASGWIS
+372 SGNASGWIN
-381 YPSSFP
+381 YPGIFP

-503 PGATLTSGTRY
+503 PGATLTSGTCY

-523 GAKDSVNGE
+523 GGKDDVRGE
-532 ELTPDTSAIDHT
+532 EIAPDISGIDST
-544 AEHGYIDYF
+544 GQGYINYYDS
-553 DADGSLLKRIPHH
+553 DNNLL
-566 IVEDPA
+566 
-572 VEPTCT
+572 T
-578 SVGYTAGSHCD
+578 
-589 LCGEVFVA
+589 
-597 QTELPLKDHTP
+597 
-608 AEGRVNVRE
+608 RVPS
-617 ATTQEEGYTGDI
+617 A
-629 VCAVCGTVLE
+629 
-639 YGQPIPKLPAPDE
+639 PAPEE
-652 NSPID
+652 NDSEGD
-657 PVVPAESSGTVQ
+657 DAEPALSASMKQ
-669 APPQLEVQNLLRQ
+669 AVSQLEVRGALRQNLMQ
-682 DLIHDETV
+682 DTSI
-690 VQQSYDESSQTLT
+690 VQQDYDADAHVLT

-723 QAQGVTTIALVTRHR
+723 QAQGVTTIALVTQHC

-745 ALIALGGE
+745 ELTALGGE
-753 DVTFSLVHTVGI
+753 DTVFSLVHTAGI
-765 PALFVGGFLHN
+765 PALSVGGALHN
-776 DLLR
+776 ELIH

>member
-6 SIKRGIAAVTITG
+6 SIKRGIAAVAITG

-41 VDRDQVSYTDEDGKK
+41 VDQDKVSYTDKDGTK

-62 EDGDITITGKSDK
+62 EDGDITITGKSDE
-75 NTVSIKDADVTFKDL
+75 NTVSVKDADVTFKDL
-90 EIDKSTSSSVE
+90 EIDRSASSTAAD
-101 GDAAVSVSGD
+101 GAAVSVSGN

-119 NTITSGTKHAG
+119 NTISSGIGHAG
-130 IEKADDNGTLTIKDD
+130 IEKADDNGTMTIKDD
-145 NGVSGSLDANGGFGG
+145 NNVSGSL
-160 AGIGGGSNEDG
+160 
-171 SNITI
+171 
-176 KGGTMTANGGFG
+176 TANGGFG

-194 GNGADGSD
+194 GNNADGSD

-227 SSGGGNGSD
+227 ISGGGNGSD

-261 EANGLNKESDSTG
+261 NANGLNKKSDSTG
-274 GGKGSN
+274 GGRGSN
-280 ISISGK
+280 ITISGK
-286 DTIVNA
+286 NTIVNA

-314 TDSTVISNGHDSNNG
+314 TDSTVISNGHDSDNG

-372 SGNASGWIS
+372 SGSASGWIS
-381 YPSSFP
+381 YPSIFP

-447 AGIGGGRDGDGS
+447 AGIGGGRGGDGS

-503 PGATLTSGTRY
+503 PGATLTSGTCY

-523 GAKDSVNGE
+523 GGKDDVRGE
-532 ELTPDTSAIDHT
+532 EIAPDISGIDST
-544 AEHGYIDYF
+544 GQGYINYYDS
-553 DADGSLLKRIPHH
+553 DNNLL
-566 IVEDPA
+566 
-572 VEPTCT
+572 T
-578 SVGYTAGSHCD
+578 
-589 LCGEVFVA
+589 
-597 QTELPLKDHTP
+597 
-608 AEGRVNVRE
+608 RVPS
-617 ATTQEEGYTGDI
+617 A
-629 VCAVCGTVLE
+629 
-639 YGQPIPKLPAPDE
+639 PAPEE
-652 NSPID
+652 NDSEGD
-657 PVVPAESSGTVQ
+657 DAEPALSASMKQ
-669 APPQLEVQNLLRQ
+669 AVSQLEVRGALRQNLMQ
-682 DLIHDETV
+682 DTSI
-690 VQQSYDESSQTLT
+690 VQQDYDADAHVLT

-723 QAQGVTTIALVTRHR
+723 QAQGVTTIALVTQHC

-745 ALIALGGE
+745 ELTALGGE
-753 DVTFSLVHTVGI
+753 DTVFSLVHTAGI
-765 PALFVGGFLHN
+765 PALSVGGALHN
-776 DLLR
+776 ELIH

>member
-41 VDRDQVSYTDEDGKK
+41 VDQDKVSYTDKDGTK

-62 EDGDITITGKSDK
+62 EDGDITITGKSDE
-75 NTVSIKDADVTFKDL
+75 NTISVKDADVTFKDL
-90 EIDKSTSSSVE
+90 EIDRSASSTAAD
-101 GDAAVSVSGD
+101 GAAVSVSGN

-119 NTITSGTKHAG
+119 NTISSGMGHAG
-130 IEKADDNGTLTIKDD
+130 IEKADDNGTMTIKDD
-145 NGVSGSLDANGGFGG
+145 NNVSGSL
-160 AGIGGGSNEDG
+160 
-171 SNITI
+171 
-176 KGGTMTANGGFG
+176 TANGGFG

-194 GNGADGSD
+194 GNNADGSD

-227 SSGGGNGSD
+227 ISGGGNGSD

-261 EANGLNKESDSTG
+261 NANGLNKKSDSTG
-274 GGKGSN
+274 GGRGSN
-280 ISISGK
+280 ITISGK
-286 DTIVNA
+286 NTIVNA

-314 TDSTVISNGHDSNNG
+314 TDSTVISNGHDSDNG

-372 SGNASGWIS
+372 SGSASGWIS
-381 YPSSFP
+381 YPSIFP

-447 AGIGGGRDGDGS
+447 AGIGGGRGGDGS

-503 PGATLTSGTRY
+503 PGATLTSGTCY

-523 GAKDSVNGE
+523 GGKDDVRGE
-532 ELTPDTSAIDHT
+532 EIAPDISGIDST
-544 AEHGYIDYF
+544 GQGYINYYDS
-553 DADGSLLKRIPHH
+553 DNNLL
-566 IVEDPA
+566 
-572 VEPTCT
+572 T
-578 SVGYTAGSHCD
+578 
-589 LCGEVFVA
+589 
-597 QTELPLKDHTP
+597 
-608 AEGRVNVRE
+608 RVPS
-617 ATTQEEGYTGDI
+617 A
-629 VCAVCGTVLE
+629 
-639 YGQPIPKLPAPDE
+639 PAPEE
-652 NSPID
+652 NDSEGD
-657 PVVPAESSGTVQ
+657 DAEPALSASMKQ
-669 APPQLEVQNLLRQ
+669 AVSQLEVRGALRQNLMQ
-682 DLIHDETV
+682 DTSI
-690 VQQSYDESSQTLT
+690 VQQDYDADAHVLT

-723 QAQGVTTIALVTRHR
+723 QAQGVTTITLVTQHC

-745 ALIALGGE
+745 ELTALGGE
-753 DVTFSLVHTVGI
+753 DTVFSLVHTAGI
-765 PALFVGGFLHN
+765 PALSVGGALHN
-776 DLLR
+776 ELIH

>member
-41 VDRDQVSYTDEDGKK
+41 VDQDKVSYTDKDGTK

-62 EDGDITITGKSDK
+62 EDGDITITGKSDE
-75 NTVSIKDADVTFKDL
+75 NTVSVKDADVTFKDL
-90 EIDKSTSSSVE
+90 EIDRSASSTAAD
-101 GDAAVSVSGD
+101 GAAVSVSGN

-119 NTITSGTKHAG
+119 NTISSGMGHAG
-130 IEKADDNGTLTIKDD
+130 IEKADDNGTMTIKDD
-145 NGVSGSLDANGGFGG
+145 NNVSGSL
-160 AGIGGGSNEDG
+160 
-171 SNITI
+171 
-176 KGGTMTANGGFG
+176 TANGGFG

-194 GNGADGSD
+194 GNNADGSD
-202 ITITGGT
+202 ITITGGNVT
-209 IIANGGFGGAG
+209 ANGGGHAAG

-261 EANGLNKESDSTG
+261 NANGLNKESDSTG
-274 GGKGSN
+274 GGRGSN
-280 ISISGK
+280 ITISGK
-286 DTIVNA
+286 NTIVKA

-314 TDSTVISNGHDSNNG
+314 TDSTVISNGHGSDTG
-329 NSGAGIGGGGFGAGG
+329 NSGAGIGGGGVGAGG

-372 SGNASGWIS
+372 SGKASGWIN
-381 YPSSFP
+381 YPGIFP

-447 AGIGGGRDGDGS
+447 AGIGGGWGGDGS

-503 PGATLTSGTRY
+503 PGATLTSGTCY

-523 GAKDSVNGE
+523 GGKDDVRGE
-532 ELTPDTSAIDHT
+532 EIAPDISGIDST
-544 AEHGYIDYF
+544 GQGYINYYDS
-553 DADGSLLKRIPHH
+553 DNNLL
-566 IVEDPA
+566 
-572 VEPTCT
+572 T
-578 SVGYTAGSHCD
+578 
-589 LCGEVFVA
+589 
-597 QTELPLKDHTP
+597 
-608 AEGRVNVRE
+608 RVPS
-617 ATTQEEGYTGDI
+617 A
-629 VCAVCGTVLE
+629 
-639 YGQPIPKLPAPDE
+639 PAPEE
-652 NSPID
+652 NDSEGD
-657 PVVPAESSGTVQ
+657 DAEPALSASMKQ
-669 APPQLEVQNLLRQ
+669 AVSQLEVRGALRQNLMQ
-682 DLIHDETV
+682 DTSI
-690 VQQSYDESSQTLT
+690 VQQDYDADAHVLT

-723 QAQGVTTIALVTRHR
+723 QAQGVTTIALVTQHC

-745 ALIALGGE
+745 ELTALGGE
-753 DVTFSLVHTVGI
+753 DTVFSLVHTAGI
-765 PALFVGGFLHN
+765 PALSVGGALHN
-776 DLLR
+776 ELIH

>member
-41 VDRDQVSYTDEDGKK
+41 VDQDKVSYTDKDGTK

-62 EDGDITITGKSDK
+62 EDGDITITGKSDE
-75 NTVSIKDADVTFKDL
+75 NTVSVKDADVTFKDL
-90 EIDKSTSSSVE
+90 EIDRSASSTAAD
-101 GDAAVSVSGD
+101 GAAVSVSGN

-119 NTITSGTKHAG
+119 NTISSGMGHAG
-130 IEKADDNGTLTIKDD
+130 IEKADDNGTMTIKDD
-145 NGVSGSLDANGGFGG
+145 NNVSGSL
-160 AGIGGGSNEDG
+160 
-171 SNITI
+171 
-176 KGGTMTANGGFG
+176 TANGGFG

-194 GNGADGSD
+194 GNNADGSD

-227 SSGGGNGSD
+227 ISGGGNGSD

-261 EANGLNKESDSTG
+261 NANGLNKKSDSTG
-274 GGKGSN
+274 GGRGSN
-280 ISISGK
+280 ITISGK
-286 DTIVNA
+286 NTIVNA

-314 TDSTVISNGHDSNNG
+314 TDSTVISNGHDSDNG

-372 SGNASGWIS
+372 SGNASGLTI
-381 YPSSFP
+381 YYP
-387 NWKAEHPNEGVAS
+387 NWKDEHPNEGVAS

-447 AGIGGGRDGDGS
+447 AGIGGGRGGDGS

-503 PGATLTSGTRY
+503 PGATLTSGTCY

-523 GAKDSVNGE
+523 GGKDDVRGE
-532 ELTPDTSAIDHT
+532 EIAPDISGIDST
-544 AEHGYIDYF
+544 GQGYINYYDS
-553 DADGSLLKRIPHH
+553 DNNLL
-566 IVEDPA
+566 
-572 VEPTCT
+572 T
-578 SVGYTAGSHCD
+578 
-589 LCGEVFVA
+589 
-597 QTELPLKDHTP
+597 
-608 AEGRVNVRE
+608 RVPS
-617 ATTQEEGYTGDI
+617 A
-629 VCAVCGTVLE
+629 
-639 YGQPIPKLPAPDE
+639 PAPEE
-652 NSPID
+652 NDSEGD
-657 PVVPAESSGTVQ
+657 DAEPALSASMKQ
-669 APPQLEVQNLLRQ
+669 AVSQLEVRGALRQNLMQ
-682 DLIHDETV
+682 DTSI
-690 VQQSYDESSQTLT
+690 VQQDYDADAHVLT

-723 QAQGVTTIALVTRHR
+723 QAQGVTTIALVTQHC

-745 ALIALGGE
+745 ELTALGGE
-753 DVTFSLVHTVGI
+753 DTVFSLVHTAGI
-765 PALFVGGFLHN
+765 PALSVGGALHN
-776 DLLR
+776 ELIH